1 MLTLYLW
8 EKEKKLYSI
17 GIDVGGTFT
26 DFFCLDHSNQK
37 SYVYKTASTPT
48 DPSKAVCDGLETL
61 LKKYLIKP
69 SEVSTIFHGTT
80 VGTNSILEGKGAKVG
95 LITNSGFRD
104 ILHIGRH
111 QRPQH
116 YSIGQE
122 IPWQDRSLIE
132 RKFRRTVTCRLDSS
146 GNEITPLD
154 ESGILDHIQ
163 FFNEHNVTSVL
174 IAFLFSFRNNA
185 HENRVLELVKHSMP
199 SAFVTTSSSV
209 SPQFREFERFT
220 TGAVAAFIGPK
231 VTHYIDNLS
240 STLSK
245 ICPDAELR
253 IMTSS
258 GGLATPEMIMRHP
271 ELTLLSG
278 LVAGANAGLWLAS
291 QKGMKNLITLD
302 IGGTSADISIIN
314 DGQLNEVSSRNAS
327 IAGYPVQLPMID
339 IHTIGAGGG
348 SIARVDFGGGF
359 KVGPESAGASPGPAC
374 YNLGGS
380 TPTVTDANLVLG
392 RLLGD
397 RILDG
402 RMTLNTK
409 MAEKSLEGVS
419 SILGS
424 TINQTALGTVSVLN
438 NNMASAIRSR
448 TIQKG
453 IDPRDFSLCA
463 FGGGGPLQAVGVA
476 EILGINEVI
485 IPQNPGIMC
494 AFGLLI
500 SRIEYHS
507 VRTLLMTKTK
517 FNLSIL
523 NEMLSEMKRDLI
535 SIFER
540 DKANTKLICFEAF
553 TDLRYVGQV
562 YELKVPLISDVLE
575 PHDLEKVWDAFHKQH
590 KQEYGHNFSSAD
602 IEMVSVK
609 LKAHLKNEDPYKKLN
624 FESSVSKNPSN
635 SDLTKKKVTFSSQ
648 GLPQSFET
656 ELIDRNTLEVG
667 SQKVGPNVVYQEDST
682 TVVPPG
688 WSMSVDDD
696 LTLRL
701 KKLDV
706 NNE

>member
-1 MLTLYLW
+1 M
-8 EKEKKLYSI
+8 YSI

-26 DFFCLDHSNQK
+26 DFFCFNHSNQQTF
-37 SYVYKTASTPT
+37 VYKIASTPE
-48 DPSKAVCDGLETL
+48 DPSEAVCAGLEAL
-61 LKKYLIKP
+61 LTKYSIKP
-69 SEVSTIFHGTT
+69 TEVSTIFHGTT

-122 IPWQDRSLIE
+122 IPWQNRPLIE
-132 RKFRRTVTCRLDSS
+132 RKFRKTIACRFDSS
-146 GNEITPLD
+146 GNEIIPLD
-154 ESGILDHIQ
+154 ETSVLDHVE
-163 FFNEHNVTSVL
+163 FFKNNNVNSIL
-174 IAFLFSFRNNA
+174 IAFLFSYRNNA
-185 HENRVLELVKHSMP
+185 HENHVLKIVKEQMP

-231 VTHYIDNLS
+231 VTNYIYNLS
-240 STLSK
+240 HNLRK
-245 ICPDAELR
+245 ICPDSELR

-258 GGLATPEMIMRHP
+258 GGLATPEMIMQHP

-291 QKGMKNLITLD
+291 KKGMKNLITLD

-314 DGQLNEVSSRNAS
+314 HGKLNEVSSRNAS

-348 SIARVDFGGGF
+348 SIAKVDAGGGF

-374 YNLGGS
+374 YNIGGS
-380 TPTVTDANLVLG
+380 KPTVTDANLVLG

-402 RMTLNTK
+402 RMTLDTH
-409 MAEKSLEGVS
+409 MAEKSLEKVS
-419 SILGS
+419 TTLGS
-424 TINQTALGTVSVLN
+424 TINQTALGTISVLN

-476 EILGINEVI
+476 EILGIKEVI

-507 VRTLLMTKTK
+507 VRTLLMTKTQ
-517 FNLSIL
+517 FNLSFLNETL
-523 NEMLSEMKRDLI
+523 NEMKDELI

-540 DKANTKLICFEAF
+540 DKADTKLISFEAF
-553 TDLRYVGQV
+553 TDLRYVGQG
-562 YELKVPLISDVLE
+562 YELKVSLNSDIIKPEHLE
-575 PHDLEKVWDAFHKQH
+575 QVWNDFHEQH
-590 KQEYGHNFSSAD
+590 KQEYGHSFTSAD

-609 LKAHLKNEDPYKKLN
+609 LKAHIKKEKPYEELS
-624 FESSVSKNPSN
+624 FESSFDETLSRLNLPN
-635 SDLTKKKVTFSSQ
+635 AKVEFNIDGKS
-648 GLPQSFET
+648 QSFET
-656 ELIDRNTLEVG
+656 EIIDRRFLAEGTH
-667 SQKVGPNVVYQEDST
+667 KVGPTIIYQEDST
-682 TVVPPG
+682 TVAPPG
-688 WSMSVDDD
+688 WKMSVDDD

-701 KKLDV
+701 KKLD
-706 NNE
+706 NRNE

>member
-1 MLTLYLW
+1 MVHYTFI
-8 EKEKKLYSI
+8 KRKKKLYSI

-26 DFFCLDHSNQK
+26 DFFCFDHSDQK
-37 SYVYKTASTPT
+37 TFVYKTASTPD
-48 DPSKAVCDGLETL
+48 DPSKAVCAGLEAL
-61 LKKYLIKP
+61 LTKYSIKATD
-69 SEVSTIFHGTT
+69 VSTIFHGTT

-122 IPWQDRSLIE
+122 IPWQNRALIE
-132 RKFRRTVTCRLDSS
+132 RKFRKTVNCRLDSS

-154 ESGILDHIQ
+154 EKSILAHLE
-163 FFNEHNVTSVL
+163 FFEENNVNSVL
-174 IAFLFSFRNNA
+174 IAFLFSYRNNA
-185 HENRVLELVKHSMP
+185 HERRVSELVRDQMP
-199 SAFVTTSSSV
+199 NAFVTTSSSV

-231 VTHYIDNLS
+231 VTGYIDNLS
-240 STLSK
+240 LTLKK
-245 ICPDAELR
+245 ICQNAELR

-291 QKGMKNLITLD
+291 KKKMKNLITLD

-327 IAGYPVQLPMID
+327 ISGYPVQLPMID

-348 SIARVDFGGGF
+348 SIARVDAGGGF

-380 TPTVTDANLVLG
+380 KPTVTDANLVLG

-402 RMTLNTK
+402 RMTLDSK
-409 MAEKSLEGVS
+409 IAETSLKEVS
-419 SILGS
+419 STLGS
-424 TINQTALGTVSVLN
+424 NINQTALGTISVLN

-485 IPQNPGIMC
+485 VPQAPGIMC

-500 SRIEYHS
+500 SRVEYHS
-507 VRTLLMTKTK
+507 VKTLLMTKTQ
-517 FNLSIL
+517 FNLSTL
-523 NEMLSEMKRDLI
+523 NETLSEMKSYLT

-540 DKANTKLICFEAF
+540 DKADTKLICFEAF
-553 TDLRYVGQV
+553 TDLRYVGQG
-562 YELKVPLISDVLE
+562 YELKVPLNSDVLKLE
-575 PHDLEKVWDAFHKQH
+575 DLEQVWDAFHKQH
-590 KQEYGHNFSSAD
+590 KQEYGHNFLSAD

-609 LKAHLKNEDPYKKLN
+609 LKAQIKKENSSDEFSFENSIDETVSRLN
-624 FESSVSKNPSN
+624 LPN
-635 SDLTKKKVTFSSQ
+635 TKVEFSID
-648 GLPQSFET
+648 GKPQSFET
-656 ELIDRNTLEVG
+656 EIIDRKTLTG
-667 SQKVGPNVVYQEDST
+667 GTQKAGPNVIYQEDST

-688 WSMSVDDD
+688 WTMSVDDD

-701 KKLDV
+701 RKLDN

>member
-1 MLTLYLW
+1 M
-8 EKEKKLYSI
+8 YSI

-26 DFFCLDHSNQK
+26 DFFCFNHSNQQTF
-37 SYVYKTASTPT
+37 VYKIASTPE
-48 DPSKAVCDGLETL
+48 DPSEAVCAGLEAL
-61 LKKYLIKP
+61 LTKYSIKP
-69 SEVSTIFHGTT
+69 TEVSTIFHGTT

-95 LITNSGFRD
+95 LITNFGFRD

-122 IPWQDRSLIE
+122 IPWQNRPLIE
-132 RKFRRTVTCRLDSS
+132 RKFRKTIACRFDSS
-146 GNEITPLD
+146 GNEIIPLD
-154 ESGILDHIQ
+154 ETSVLDHVE
-163 FFNEHNVTSVL
+163 FFKNNNVNSIL
-174 IAFLFSFRNNA
+174 IAFLFSYRNNA
-185 HENRVLELVKHSMP
+185 HENHVLKIVKEQMP

-231 VTHYIDNLS
+231 VTNYIYNLS
-240 STLSK
+240 HNLRK
-245 ICPDAELR
+245 ICPDSELR

-258 GGLATPEMIMRHP
+258 GGLATPEMIMQHP

-291 QKGMKNLITLD
+291 KKGMKNLITLD

-314 DGQLNEVSSRNAS
+314 HGKLNEVSSRNAS

-348 SIARVDFGGGF
+348 SIAKVDAGGGF

-374 YNLGGS
+374 YNIGGS
-380 TPTVTDANLVLG
+380 KPTVTDANLVLG

-402 RMTLNTK
+402 RMTLDTH
-409 MAEKSLEGVS
+409 MAEKSLEKVS
-419 SILGS
+419 TTLGS
-424 TINQTALGTVSVLN
+424 TINQTALGTISVLN

-476 EILGINEVI
+476 EILGIKEVI

-507 VRTLLMTKTK
+507 VRTLLMTKTQ
-517 FNLSIL
+517 FNLSFLNETL
-523 NEMLSEMKRDLI
+523 NEMKDELI

-540 DKANTKLICFEAF
+540 DKADTKLISFEAF
-553 TDLRYVGQV
+553 TDLRYVGQG
-562 YELKVPLISDVLE
+562 YELKVSLNSDIIKPEHLE
-575 PHDLEKVWDAFHKQH
+575 QVWNDFHEQH
-590 KQEYGHNFSSAD
+590 KQEYGHSFTSAD

-609 LKAHLKNEDPYKKLN
+609 LKAHIKKEKPYEELS
-624 FESSVSKNPSN
+624 FESSFDETVSRLNLPN
-635 SDLTKKKVTFSSQ
+635 AKVEFNIDGKS
-648 GLPQSFET
+648 QSFEA
-656 ELIDRNTLEVG
+656 EIIDRRFLAEGTH
-667 SQKVGPNVVYQEDST
+667 KVGPTIIYQEDST
-682 TVVPPG
+682 TVAPPG
-688 WSMSVDDD
+688 WKMSVDDD

-701 KKLDV
+701 KKLD
-706 NNE
+706 NRNE

>member
-1 MLTLYLW
+1 
-8 EKEKKLYSI
+8 LYSI

-26 DFFCLDHSNQK
+26 DFFCFNHSNQQTF
-37 SYVYKTASTPT
+37 VYKIASTPE
-48 DPSKAVCDGLETL
+48 DPSEAVCAGLEAL
-61 LKKYLIKP
+61 LTKYSIKP
-69 SEVSTIFHGTT
+69 TEVSTIFHGTT

-122 IPWQDRSLIE
+122 IPWQNRPLIE
-132 RKFRRTVTCRLDSS
+132 RKFRKTIACRFDSS
-146 GNEITPLD
+146 GNEIIPLD
-154 ESGILDHIQ
+154 ETSVLDHVE
-163 FFNEHNVTSVL
+163 FFKNNNVNSIL
-174 IAFLFSFRNNA
+174 IAFLFSYRNNA
-185 HENRVLELVKHSMP
+185 HENHVLKIVKEQMP

-231 VTHYIDNLS
+231 VTNYIYNLS
-240 STLSK
+240 HNLRK
-245 ICPDAELR
+245 ICPDSELR

-258 GGLATPEMIMRHP
+258 GGLATPEMIMQHP

-291 QKGMKNLITLD
+291 KKGMKNLITLD

-314 DGQLNEVSSRNAS
+314 HGKLNEVSSRNAS

-348 SIARVDFGGGF
+348 SIAKVDAGGGF

-374 YNLGGS
+374 YNIGGS
-380 TPTVTDANLVLG
+380 KPTVTDANLVLG

-402 RMTLNTK
+402 RMTLDTQ
-409 MAEKSLEGVS
+409 MAEKSLEKVS
-419 SILGS
+419 TTLGS
-424 TINQTALGTVSVLN
+424 TINQTALGTISVLN

-476 EILGINEVI
+476 EILGIKEVI

-507 VRTLLMTKTK
+507 VRTLLMTKTQ
-517 FNLSIL
+517 FNLSFLNETL
-523 NEMLSEMKRDLI
+523 NEMKDELI

-540 DKANTKLICFEAF
+540 DKADTKLISFEAF
-553 TDLRYVGQV
+553 TDLRYVGQG
-562 YELKVPLISDVLE
+562 YELKVPLNSDIIKPEHLE
-575 PHDLEKVWDAFHKQH
+575 QVWNDFHEQH
-590 KQEYGHNFSSAD
+590 KQEYGHSFTSAD

-609 LKAHLKNEDPYKKLN
+609 LKAHIKKEKPYEELS
-624 FESSVSKNPSN
+624 FESSFDETVSRLNLPN
-635 SDLTKKKVTFSSQ
+635 AKVEFNIDGKS
-648 GLPQSFET
+648 QSFEA
-656 ELIDRNTLEVG
+656 EIIDRRFLAEGTH
-667 SQKVGPNVVYQEDST
+667 KVGPTIIYQEDST
-682 TVVPPG
+682 TVAPPG
-688 WSMSVDDD
+688 WKMSVDDD

-701 KKLDV
+701 KKLD
-706 NNE
+706 NRNE

>member
-1 MLTLYLW
+1 M
-8 EKEKKLYSI
+8 YSI

-26 DFFCLDHSNQK
+26 DFFCFDHSNQQTF
-37 SYVYKTASTPT
+37 VYKIASTPD
-48 DPSKAVCDGLETL
+48 DPSQAVCTGLEAL
-61 LKKYLIKP
+61 LTKYSIKP
-69 SEVSTIFHGTT
+69 TEVSTIFHGTT

-122 IPWQDRSLIE
+122 IPWQNRALIE
-132 RKFRRTVTCRLDSS
+132 RKFRKTIACRLDSS
-146 GNEITPLD
+146 GNEIIPLD
-154 ESGILDHIQ
+154 ETSILDHLE
-163 FFNEHNVTSVL
+163 FFKNNNVNSIL
-174 IAFLFSFRNNA
+174 IAFLFSFRNNT
-185 HENRVLELVKHSMP
+185 HENHVLKIVKEQMP

-231 VTHYIDNLS
+231 VTNYIDNLS
-240 STLSK
+240 HNLRK
-245 ICPDAELR
+245 ICPDSELR

-258 GGLATPEMIMRHP
+258 GGLATPEMIMEHP

-291 QKGMKNLITLD
+291 KKGMKNLITLD

-314 DGQLNEVSSRNAS
+314 NGQLNEVSSRNAS

-348 SIARVDFGGGF
+348 SIAKVDAGGGF

-380 TPTVTDANLVLG
+380 KPTVTDANLVLG

-402 RMTLNTK
+402 RMTLDTQ
-409 MAEKSLEGVS
+409 MAEKSLEKVS
-419 SILGS
+419 STLGS
-424 TINQTALGTVSVLN
+424 TINQTALGTISVLN

-476 EILGINEVI
+476 EILGIKEVI

-507 VRTLLMTKTK
+507 VRTLLMTKTQ
-517 FNLSIL
+517 FNLSFL
-523 NEMLSEMKRDLI
+523 NETLTEMKDDLI

-540 DKANTKLICFEAF
+540 DKADTKLISFEAF
-553 TDLRYVGQV
+553 TDLRYVGQG
-562 YELKVPLISDVLE
+562 YELKVPLNSDMLKPEHLE
-575 PHDLEKVWDAFHKQH
+575 EVWDAFHKQH
-590 KQEYGHNFSSAD
+590 KQEYGHNFTSAD

-609 LKAHLKNEDPYKKLN
+609 LKAHIKKENPYEELS
-624 FESSVSKNPSN
+624 FEGSFDEYSGR
-635 SDLTKKKVTFSSQ
+635 SDLTMKEVEFSVE
-648 GLPQSFET
+648 GKPQRFDT
-656 ELIDRNTLEVG
+656 EIIRRNNLAG
-667 SQKVGPNVVYQEDST
+667 GIQKMGPNVVYQQDST

-688 WSMSVDDD
+688 WTMSVDDD
-696 LTLRL
+696 LSLRL
-701 KKLDV
+701 RKLDN

>member
-1 MLTLYLW
+1 M
-8 EKEKKLYSI
+8 YSI

-26 DFFCLDHSNQK
+26 DFFCFDQSNQK
-37 SYVYKTASTPT
+37 TFVYKTPSTSD
-48 DPSKAVCDGLETL
+48 DPSKAVCAGLEAL
-61 LKKYLIKP
+61 LTKYTIKATD
-69 SEVSTIFHGTT
+69 VSTIFHGTT

-122 IPWQDRSLIE
+122 IPWQNRALIE
-132 RKFRRTVTCRLDSS
+132 RKFRKTVNCRLDSS
-146 GNEITPLD
+146 GNEIAPLD
-154 ESGILDHIQ
+154 EKSILAHIE
-163 FFNEHNVTSVL
+163 FFKENSVNSVL
-174 IAFLFSFRNNA
+174 IAFLFSYRNNA
-185 HENRVLELVKHSMP
+185 HEGRVLELVRDQMP

-231 VTHYIDNLS
+231 VTHYIDNL
-240 STLSK
+240 TLNLKK
-245 ICPDAELR
+245 ICQNAELR

-291 QKGMKNLITLD
+291 KKKMKNLITLD

-327 IAGYPVQLPMID
+327 ISGYPVQLPMID

-348 SIARVDFGGGF
+348 SVARVDAGGGF
-359 KVGPESAGASPGPAC
+359 KVGPESAGAYPGPAC

-380 TPTVTDANLVLG
+380 KPTVTDANLVLG

-402 RMTLNTK
+402 RMTLDSQ
-409 MAEKSLEGVS
+409 MAETSLKEVS
-419 SILGS
+419 STLGS
-424 TINQTALGTVSVLN
+424 TINQTALGTISVLN

-500 SRIEYHS
+500 SRVEYHS
-507 VRTLLMTKTK
+507 VKTLLMTKTQ
-517 FNLSIL
+517 FNLSTL
-523 NEMLSEMKRDLI
+523 NETLSEMKSDLTL
-535 SIFER
+535 IFER
-540 DKANTKLICFEAF
+540 DKAETKLIRFEAF
-553 TDLRYVGQV
+553 TDLRYVGQG
-562 YELKVPLISDVLE
+562 YELKVPLNSNTLGPEHLE
-575 PHDLEKVWDAFHKQH
+575 QVWDAFHRQH
-590 KQEYGHNFSSAD
+590 KQEYGHNFLSAD

-609 LKAHLKNEDPYKKLN
+609 LKAHIISENSSGALSFENSTDETVSRLN
-624 FESSVSKNPSN
+624 LPNTNVE
-635 SDLTKKKVTFSSQ
+635 FSID
-648 GLPQSFET
+648 GKPQSFET
-656 ELIDRNTLEVG
+656 EIIDRKTLAG
-667 SQKVGPNVVYQEDST
+667 GAQKAGPNVIYQEDST
-682 TVVPPG
+682 IVVPPG
-688 WSMSVDDD
+688 WTMSVDDD

-701 KKLDV
+701 KKLDN

>member
-1 MLTLYLW
+1 
-8 EKEKKLYSI
+8 
-17 GIDVGGTFT
+17 
-26 DFFCLDHSNQK
+26 
-37 SYVYKTASTPT
+37 
-48 DPSKAVCDGLETL
+48 
-61 LKKYLIKP
+61 
-69 SEVSTIFHGTT
+69 VSTIFHGTT

-95 LITNSGFRD
+95 LITNFGFRD

-122 IPWQDRSLIE
+122 IPWQNRALIE
-132 RKFRRTVTCRLDSS
+132 RKFRKTIACRLDSS
-146 GNEITPLD
+146 GNEIIPLD
-154 ESGILDHIQ
+154 ETSILDHLE
-163 FFNEHNVTSVL
+163 FFKNNNVNSIL
-174 IAFLFSFRNNA
+174 IAFLFSFRNNT
-185 HENRVLELVKHSMP
+185 HENHVLKIVKEQMP

-231 VTHYIDNLS
+231 VTNYIDNLS
-240 STLSK
+240 FNLRK
-245 ICPDAELR
+245 ICPDSELR

-258 GGLATPEMIMRHP
+258 GGLATPEMIMEHP

-291 QKGMKNLITLD
+291 KKGMKNLITLD

-314 DGQLNEVSSRNAS
+314 NGQLNEVSSRNAS

-348 SIARVDFGGGF
+348 SIAKVDAGGGF

-380 TPTVTDANLVLG
+380 KPTVTDANLVLG

-402 RMTLNTK
+402 RMTLDTQ
-409 MAEKSLEGVS
+409 MAEKSLEKVS
-419 SILGS
+419 STLGS
-424 TINQTALGTVSVLN
+424 TINQTALGTISVLN

-463 FGGGGPLQAVGVA
+463 FGGGGPLQAVEVA
-476 EILGINEVI
+476 EILGIKEVI

-507 VRTLLMTKTK
+507 VRTLLMTKTQ
-517 FNLSIL
+517 FNLSFL
-523 NEMLSEMKRDLI
+523 NETLTEMKDDLI

-540 DKANTKLICFEAF
+540 DKADTKLISFEAF
-553 TDLRYVGQV
+553 TDLRYVGQG
-562 YELKVPLISDVLE
+562 YELKVPLNSDMLKPEHLE
-575 PHDLEKVWDAFHKQH
+575 EVWDAFHKQH
-590 KQEYGHNFSSAD
+590 KQEYGHNFTSAN

-609 LKAHLKNEDPYKKLN
+609 LKAHIKKENPYEELS
-624 FESSVSKNPSN
+624 FESSFDEYSGR
-635 SDLTKKKVTFSSQ
+635 SDLTMK
-648 GLPQSFET
+648 
-656 ELIDRNTLEVG
+656 EVG
-667 SQKVGPNVVYQEDST
+667 FSVEGKPQRFDTEIIRRNNLAGGIQKMGPNVVYQQDST

-688 WSMSVDDD
+688 WRMSVDDD
-696 LTLRL
+696 LSLRL
-701 KKLDV
+701 RKLDN

>member
-1 MLTLYLW
+1 MVHYTFI
-8 EKEKKLYSI
+8 KRKKKLYSI

-26 DFFCLDHSNQK
+26 DFFCFDHSDQK
-37 SYVYKTASTPT
+37 TFVYKTASTPD
-48 DPSKAVCDGLETL
+48 DPSKAVCAGLEAL
-61 LKKYLIKP
+61 LTKYSIKATD
-69 SEVSTIFHGTT
+69 VSTIFHGTT

-122 IPWQDRSLIE
+122 IPWQNRALIE
-132 RKFRRTVTCRLDSS
+132 RKFRKTVNCRLDSS

-154 ESGILDHIQ
+154 EKSILAHLE
-163 FFNEHNVTSVL
+163 FFEENNVNSVL
-174 IAFLFSFRNNA
+174 IAFLFSYRNNA
-185 HENRVLELVKHSMP
+185 HERRVSELVRDQMP
-199 SAFVTTSSSV
+199 NAFVTTSSSV

-231 VTHYIDNLS
+231 VTGYIDNLS
-240 STLSK
+240 LTLKK
-245 ICPDAELR
+245 ICQNAELR

-291 QKGMKNLITLD
+291 KKKMKNLITLD

-314 DGQLNEVSSRNAS
+314 NGQLNEVSSRNAS
-327 IAGYPVQLPMID
+327 ISGYPVQLPMID

-348 SIARVDFGGGF
+348 SIARVDAGGGF

-380 TPTVTDANLVLG
+380 KPTVTDANLVLG

-402 RMTLNTK
+402 RMTLDSQI
-409 MAEKSLEGVS
+409 AETSLKEVS
-419 SILGS
+419 STLGS
-424 TINQTALGTVSVLN
+424 NINQTALGTISVLN

-485 IPQNPGIMC
+485 VPQAPGIMC

-500 SRIEYHS
+500 SRVEYHS
-507 VRTLLMTKTK
+507 VKTLLMTKTQ
-517 FNLSIL
+517 FNLSTL
-523 NEMLSEMKRDLI
+523 NETLSEMKSYLT

-540 DKANTKLICFEAF
+540 DKADTKLICFEAF
-553 TDLRYVGQV
+553 TDLRYVGQG
-562 YELKVPLISDVLE
+562 YELKVPLNSDVLKLE
-575 PHDLEKVWDAFHKQH
+575 DLEQVWDAFHKQH
-590 KQEYGHNFSSAD
+590 KQEYGHNFLSAD

-609 LKAHLKNEDPYKKLN
+609 LKAQIKKENSSDEFSFENSIDETVSRLN
-624 FESSVSKNPSN
+624 LPN
-635 SDLTKKKVTFSSQ
+635 TKVEFSID
-648 GLPQSFET
+648 GKPQSFET
-656 ELIDRNTLEVG
+656 EIIDRKTLTG
-667 SQKVGPNVVYQEDST
+667 GTQKAGPNVIYQEDST

-688 WSMSVDDD
+688 WTMSVDDD

-701 KKLDV
+701 RKLDN

>member
-1 MLTLYLW
+1 MVHYTFI
-8 EKEKKLYSI
+8 KRKKKLYSI

-26 DFFCLDHSNQK
+26 DFFCFDHSDQK
-37 SYVYKTASTPT
+37 TFVYKTASTPD
-48 DPSKAVCDGLETL
+48 DPSKAVCAGLEAL
-61 LKKYLIKP
+61 LTKYSIKATD
-69 SEVSTIFHGTT
+69 VSTIFHGTT

-122 IPWQDRSLIE
+122 IPWQNRALIE
-132 RKFRRTVTCRLDSS
+132 RKFRKTVNCRLDSS

-154 ESGILDHIQ
+154 EKSILAHLE
-163 FFNEHNVTSVL
+163 FFEENNVNSVL
-174 IAFLFSFRNNA
+174 IAFLFSYRNNA
-185 HENRVLELVKHSMP
+185 HERRVSELVRDQMP
-199 SAFVTTSSSV
+199 NAFVTTSSSV

-231 VTHYIDNLS
+231 VTGYIDNLS
-240 STLSK
+240 LTLKK
-245 ICPDAELR
+245 ICQNAELR

-291 QKGMKNLITLD
+291 KKKMKNLITLD

-327 IAGYPVQLPMID
+327 ISGYPVQLPMID

-348 SIARVDFGGGF
+348 SIARVDAGGGF

-380 TPTVTDANLVLG
+380 KPTVTDANLVLG

-402 RMTLNTK
+402 RMTLDSQI
-409 MAEKSLEGVS
+409 AETSLKEVS
-419 SILGS
+419 STLGS
-424 TINQTALGTVSVLN
+424 NINQTALGTISVLN

-485 IPQNPGIMC
+485 VPQTPGIMC

-500 SRIEYHS
+500 SRVEYHS
-507 VRTLLMTKTK
+507 VKTLLMTKTQ
-517 FNLSIL
+517 FNLSTL
-523 NEMLSEMKRDLI
+523 NETLSEMKSYLT

-540 DKANTKLICFEAF
+540 DKADTKLICFEAF
-553 TDLRYVGQV
+553 TDLRYVGQG
-562 YELKVPLISDVLE
+562 YELKVPLNSDVLKLE
-575 PHDLEKVWDAFHKQH
+575 DLEQVWDAFHKQH
-590 KQEYGHNFSSAD
+590 KQEYGHNFLSAD

-609 LKAHLKNEDPYKKLN
+609 LKAQIKKENSSDEFSFENSIDETVSRLN
-624 FESSVSKNPSN
+624 LPN
-635 SDLTKKKVTFSSQ
+635 TKVEFSID
-648 GLPQSFET
+648 GKPQSFET
-656 ELIDRNTLEVG
+656 EIIDRKTLTG
-667 SQKVGPNVVYQEDST
+667 GTQKAGPNVIYQEDST

-688 WSMSVDDD
+688 WTMSVDDD

-701 KKLDV
+701 RKLDN

>member
-1 MLTLYLW
+1 M
-8 EKEKKLYSI
+8 YSI

-26 DFFCLDHSNQK
+26 DFFCFDQSNQK
-37 SYVYKTASTPT
+37 TFVYKTPSTSD
-48 DPSKAVCDGLETL
+48 DPSIAVCAGLEAL
-61 LKKYLIKP
+61 LTKYTIKATD
-69 SEVSTIFHGTT
+69 VSTIFHGTT

-122 IPWQDRSLIE
+122 IPWQNRALIE
-132 RKFRRTVTCRLDSS
+132 RKFRKTVNCRLDSS
-146 GNEITPLD
+146 GNEIAPLD
-154 ESGILDHIQ
+154 EKSILAHIE
-163 FFNEHNVTSVL
+163 FFKENSVNSVL
-174 IAFLFSFRNNA
+174 IAFLFSYRNNA
-185 HENRVLELVKHSMP
+185 HEGRVLELVRDQMP

-231 VTHYIDNLS
+231 VTHYIDNL
-240 STLSK
+240 TLNLKK
-245 ICPDAELR
+245 ICQNAELR

-291 QKGMKNLITLD
+291 KKKMKNLITLD

-327 IAGYPVQLPMID
+327 ISGYPVQLPMID

-348 SIARVDFGGGF
+348 SVARVDAGGGF
-359 KVGPESAGASPGPAC
+359 KVGPESAGAYPGPAC

-380 TPTVTDANLVLG
+380 KPTVTDANLVLG

-402 RMTLNTK
+402 RMTLDSQ
-409 MAEKSLEGVS
+409 MAETSLKEVS
-419 SILGS
+419 LTLGS
-424 TINQTALGTVSVLN
+424 TINQTALGTISVLN

-500 SRIEYHS
+500 SRVEYHS
-507 VRTLLMTKTK
+507 VKTLLMTKTQ
-517 FNLSIL
+517 FNLSTL
-523 NEMLSEMKRDLI
+523 NETLSEMKSDLTL
-535 SIFER
+535 IFEQ
-540 DKANTKLICFEAF
+540 DKAETKLIRFEAF
-553 TDLRYVGQV
+553 TDLRYVGQG
-562 YELKVPLISDVLE
+562 YELKVPLNSNTLGPEHLE
-575 PHDLEKVWDAFHKQH
+575 QVWDAFHRQH
-590 KQEYGHNFSSAD
+590 KQEYGHNFLSAD

-609 LKAHLKNEDPYKKLN
+609 LKAHIISENSSGALSFENSTDETVSRLN
-624 FESSVSKNPSN
+624 LPNTNVE
-635 SDLTKKKVTFSSQ
+635 FSID
-648 GLPQSFET
+648 GKPQSFET
-656 ELIDRNTLEVG
+656 EIIDRKTLAG
-667 SQKVGPNVVYQEDST
+667 GAQKAGPNVIYQEDST
-682 TVVPPG
+682 IVVPPG
-688 WSMSVDDD
+688 WTMSVDDD

-701 KKLDV
+701 KKLDN

>member
-1 MLTLYLW
+1 M
-8 EKEKKLYSI
+8 YSI

-26 DFFCLDHSNQK
+26 DFFCFDHSNQK
-37 SYVYKTASTPT
+37 TFVYKTASTPD
-48 DPSKAVCDGLETL
+48 DPSKAVCAGLEAL
-61 LKKYLIKP
+61 LTKYSIKATD
-69 SEVSTIFHGTT
+69 VSTIFHGTT

-122 IPWQDRSLIE
+122 IPWQDRALIE
-132 RKFRRTVTCRLDSS
+132 RKFRKTVDCRLDSS

-154 ESGILDHIQ
+154 EKSILAHLE
-163 FFNEHNVTSVL
+163 FFKENNVNSIL
-174 IAFLFSFRNNA
+174 IAFLFSYRNNA
-185 HENRVLELVKHSMP
+185 HENRVLEIVRAQMP

-240 STLSK
+240 LNLKK
-245 ICPDAELR
+245 ICQNAELR

-291 QKGMKNLITLD
+291 KKKMKNLITLD

-327 IAGYPVQLPMID
+327 ISGYPVQLPMID

-348 SIARVDFGGGF
+348 SIARVDAGGGF

-380 TPTVTDANLVLG
+380 KPTVTDANLVLG

-402 RMTLNTK
+402 RMTLDSQI
-409 MAEKSLEGVS
+409 AETSLKEVS
-419 SILGS
+419 STLGS
-424 TINQTALGTVSVLN
+424 TINQTALGTISVLN

-507 VRTLLMTKTK
+507 VKTLLMTKTQ
-517 FNLSIL
+517 FNLATL
-523 NEMLSEMKRDLI
+523 NETLSEMKSDLT

-540 DKANTKLICFEAF
+540 DKADTKLIRFEAF
-553 TDLRYVGQV
+553 TDLRYVGQG
-562 YELKVPLISDVLE
+562 YELKVPLNSDVLKPE
-575 PHDLEKVWDAFHKQH
+575 NLEQVWDAFHKQH
-590 KQEYGHNFSSAD
+590 KQEYGHNFLSAD

-609 LKAHLKNEDPYKKLN
+609 LKAQIKKENSSDEFSFENSIDETVSHLNLPN
-624 FESSVSKNPSN
+624 
-635 SDLTKKKVTFSSQ
+635 TKVEFSI
-648 GLPQSFET
+648 GGKPQSFET
-656 ELIDRNTLEVG
+656 EIIDRKTLKG
-667 SQKVGPNVVYQEDST
+667 GAQKAGPNVIYQEDST

-688 WSMSVDDD
+688 WTMSVDDD
-696 LTLRL
+696 LILRL
-701 KKLDV
+701 RKLD
-706 NNE
+706 NNND

>member
-146 GNEITPLD
+146 GEEITPLD
-154 ESGILDHIQ
+154 ESSILDHIQ

-199 SAFVTTSSSV
+199 GAFVTTSSSV

-220 TGAVAAFIGPK
+220 TGAVAAYIGPK

-314 DGQLNEVSSRNAS
+314 DGQ
-327 IAGYPVQLPMID
+327 
-339 IHTIGAGGG
+339 
-348 SIARVDFGGGF
+348 
-359 KVGPESAGASPGPAC
+359 
-374 YNLGGS
+374 
-380 TPTVTDANLVLG
+380 
-392 RLLGD
+392 
-397 RILDG
+397 
-402 RMTLNTK
+402 
-409 MAEKSLEGVS
+409 
-419 SILGS
+419 
-424 TINQTALGTVSVLN
+424 
-438 NNMASAIRSR
+438 
-448 TIQKG
+448 
-453 IDPRDFSLCA
+453 
-463 FGGGGPLQAVGVA
+463 
-476 EILGINEVI
+476 
-485 IPQNPGIMC
+485 
-494 AFGLLI
+494 
-500 SRIEYHS
+500 
-507 VRTLLMTKTK
+507 
-517 FNLSIL
+517 
-523 NEMLSEMKRDLI
+523 
-535 SIFER
+535 
-540 DKANTKLICFEAF
+540 
-553 TDLRYVGQV
+553 
-562 YELKVPLISDVLE
+562 
-575 PHDLEKVWDAFHKQH
+575 
-590 KQEYGHNFSSAD
+590 
-602 IEMVSVK
+602 
-609 LKAHLKNEDPYKKLN
+609 
-624 FESSVSKNPSN
+624 
-635 SDLTKKKVTFSSQ
+635 
-648 GLPQSFET
+648 
-656 ELIDRNTLEVG
+656 
-667 SQKVGPNVVYQEDST
+667 
-682 TVVPPG
+682 
-688 WSMSVDDD
+688 
-696 LTLRL
+696 
-701 KKLDV
+701 
-706 NNE
+706 

>member
-1 MLTLYLW
+1 M
-8 EKEKKLYSI
+8 YSI

-26 DFFCLDHSNQK
+26 DFFCFDHSNQQTF
-37 SYVYKTASTPT
+37 VYKIASTPD
-48 DPSKAVCDGLETL
+48 DPSQAVCTGLEAL
-61 LKKYLIKP
+61 LTKYSIKP
-69 SEVSTIFHGTT
+69 TEVSTIFHGTT

-122 IPWQDRSLIE
+122 IPWQNRALIE
-132 RKFRRTVTCRLDSS
+132 RKFRKTIDCRLDSS
-146 GNEITPLD
+146 GNEIIPLN
-154 ESGILDHIQ
+154 ETSILDHLE
-163 FFNEHNVTSVL
+163 FFKNNNVNSIL
-174 IAFLFSFRNNA
+174 IAFLFSFRNNT
-185 HENRVLELVKHSMP
+185 HENHVLKIVKEQMP

-231 VTHYIDNLS
+231 VTNYIDNLS
-240 STLSK
+240 YNLRK
-245 ICPDAELR
+245 ICPESELR

-258 GGLATPEMIMRHP
+258 GGLATPEMIMEHP

-291 QKGMKNLITLD
+291 KKGMKNLITLD

-314 DGQLNEVSSRNAS
+314 NGQLNEVSSRNAS

-348 SIARVDFGGGF
+348 SIAKVDAGGGF

-380 TPTVTDANLVLG
+380 KPTVTDANLVLG

-402 RMTLNTK
+402 RMTLDTQ
-409 MAEKSLEGVS
+409 MAEKSLEKVS
-419 SILGS
+419 STLGS
-424 TINQTALGTVSVLN
+424 TINQTALGTISVLN

-476 EILGINEVI
+476 EILGIKEVI

-507 VRTLLMTKTK
+507 VRTLLMKKTQ
-517 FNLSIL
+517 FNLSFL
-523 NEMLSEMKRDLI
+523 NETLTEMKDDLI

-540 DKANTKLICFEAF
+540 DKADTKLISFEAF
-553 TDLRYVGQV
+553 TDLRYVGQG
-562 YELKVPLISDVLE
+562 YELKVPLNSDMLKPEHLE
-575 PHDLEKVWDAFHKQH
+575 EVWDAFHKQH
-590 KQEYGHNFSSAD
+590 KQEYGHNFTSAD

-609 LKAHLKNEDPYKKLN
+609 LKAHIKKENPYEELS
-624 FESSVSKNPSN
+624 FESSFDEYSGR
-635 SDLTKKKVTFSSQ
+635 SDLTMKEVEFSVE
-648 GLPQSFET
+648 GKPQRFDT
-656 ELIDRNTLEVG
+656 EIIRRNNLAG
-667 SQKVGPNVVYQEDST
+667 GIQKMGPNVVYQQDST

-688 WSMSVDDD
+688 WTMSVDDD
-696 LTLRL
+696 LSLRL
-701 KKLDV
+701 RKLDN

>member
-1 MLTLYLW
+1 M
-8 EKEKKLYSI
+8 YSI

-26 DFFCLDHSNQK
+26 DFFCFDHSNQQTF
-37 SYVYKTASTPT
+37 VYKIASTPD
-48 DPSKAVCDGLETL
+48 DPSQAVCTGLEAL
-61 LKKYLIKP
+61 LTKYSIKP
-69 SEVSTIFHGTT
+69 TEVSTIFHGTT

-122 IPWQDRSLIE
+122 IPWQNRALIE
-132 RKFRRTVTCRLDSS
+132 RKFRKTIACRLDSS
-146 GNEITPLD
+146 GNEIIPLD
-154 ESGILDHIQ
+154 ETSILDHLE
-163 FFNEHNVTSVL
+163 FFKNNNVNSIL
-174 IAFLFSFRNNA
+174 IAFLFSFRNNT
-185 HENRVLELVKHSMP
+185 HENHVLKIVKEQMP

-231 VTHYIDNLS
+231 VTNYIDNLS
-240 STLSK
+240 YNLRK
-245 ICPDAELR
+245 ICPESELR

-258 GGLATPEMIMRHP
+258 GGLATPEMIMEHP

-291 QKGMKNLITLD
+291 KKGMKNLITLD

-314 DGQLNEVSSRNAS
+314 NGQLNEVSSRNAS

-348 SIARVDFGGGF
+348 SIAKVDAGGGF

-380 TPTVTDANLVLG
+380 KPTVTDANLVLG

-402 RMTLNTK
+402 RMTLDTQ
-409 MAEKSLEGVS
+409 MAEKSLEKVS
-419 SILGS
+419 STLGS
-424 TINQTALGTVSVLN
+424 TINQTALGTISVLN

-463 FGGGGPLQAVGVA
+463 FGGGGPLQAVEVA
-476 EILGINEVI
+476 EILGIKEVI

-507 VRTLLMTKTK
+507 VRTLLMTKTQ
-517 FNLSIL
+517 FNLSFL
-523 NEMLSEMKRDLI
+523 NETLTEMKDDLI

-540 DKANTKLICFEAF
+540 DKADTKLISFEAF
-553 TDLRYVGQV
+553 TDLRYVGQG
-562 YELKVPLISDVLE
+562 YELKVPLNSDMLKPEHLE
-575 PHDLEKVWDAFHKQH
+575 EVWDAFHKQH
-590 KQEYGHNFSSAD
+590 KQEYGHNFTSAD

-609 LKAHLKNEDPYKKLN
+609 LKAHIKKENPYEELS
-624 FESSVSKNPSN
+624 FESSFDEYSGR
-635 SDLTKKKVTFSSQ
+635 SDLTMKEVEFSVE
-648 GLPQSFET
+648 GKPQRFDT
-656 ELIDRNTLEVG
+656 EIIRRNNLAG
-667 SQKVGPNVVYQEDST
+667 GIQKMGPNVVYQQDST

-688 WSMSVDDD
+688 WTMSVDDD
-696 LTLRL
+696 LSLRL
-701 KKLDV
+701 RKLDN

>member
-1 MLTLYLW
+1 M
-8 EKEKKLYSI
+8 YSI

-26 DFFCLDHSNQK
+26 DFFCFDHSNQK
-37 SYVYKTASTPT
+37 TFVYKTASTPD
-48 DPSKAVCDGLETL
+48 DPSKAVCAGLEAL
-61 LKKYLIKP
+61 LTKYSIKATD
-69 SEVSTIFHGTT
+69 VSTIFHGTT

-122 IPWQDRSLIE
+122 IPWQNRALIE
-132 RKFRRTVTCRLDSS
+132 RKFRKTVNCRLDSS

-154 ESGILDHIQ
+154 EKSVLAHLE
-163 FFNEHNVTSVL
+163 FFEENNVNSVL
-174 IAFLFSFRNNA
+174 IAFLFSYRNNA
-185 HENRVLELVKHSMP
+185 HERRVSEIVRDQMP
-199 SAFVTTSSSV
+199 NAFVTTSSSV

-231 VTHYIDNLS
+231 VTGYIDNLS
-240 STLSK
+240 LTLKK
-245 ICPDAELR
+245 ICQNAELR

-291 QKGMKNLITLD
+291 KKKMKNLITLD

-314 DGQLNEVSSRNAS
+314 NGQLNEVSSRNAS
-327 IAGYPVQLPMID
+327 ISGYPVQLPMID

-348 SIARVDFGGGF
+348 SIARVDAGGGF

-380 TPTVTDANLVLG
+380 KPTVTDANLVLG

-402 RMTLNTK
+402 RMTLDSRI
-409 MAEKSLEGVS
+409 AETSLKEVS
-419 SILGS
+419 STLGS
-424 TINQTALGTVSVLN
+424 TINQTALGTISVLN

-485 IPQNPGIMC
+485 VPQSPGIMC

-500 SRIEYHS
+500 SRVEYHS
-507 VRTLLMTKTK
+507 VKTLLMTKTQ
-517 FNLSIL
+517 FNLSTL
-523 NEMLSEMKRDLI
+523 NETLSEMKSYLT

-540 DKANTKLICFEAF
+540 DKADTKLICFEAF
-553 TDLRYVGQV
+553 TDLRYVGQG
-562 YELKVPLISDVLE
+562 YELKVPLNSDVLKLE
-575 PHDLEKVWDAFHKQH
+575 DLEQVWDAFHKQH
-590 KQEYGHNFSSAD
+590 KQEYGHNFLSAD

-609 LKAHLKNEDPYKKLN
+609 LKAQIKKENSRDEFSFENSIDEPVSLLN
-624 FESSVSKNPSN
+624 LPNTIVEFTINGK
-635 SDLTKKKVTFSSQ
+635 
-648 GLPQSFET
+648 PQSFET
-656 ELIDRNTLEVG
+656 EIIDRKTLTG
-667 SQKVGPNVVYQEDST
+667 GAQKAGPNVIYQEDST

-688 WSMSVDDD
+688 WTMSVDDD

-701 KKLDV
+701 RKLD
-706 NNE
+706 NNND

>member
-1 MLTLYLW
+1 M
-8 EKEKKLYSI
+8 YSI

-26 DFFCLDHSNQK
+26 DFFCFDHSNQQTF
-37 SYVYKTASTPT
+37 VYKIASTPD
-48 DPSKAVCDGLETL
+48 DPSQAVCTGLEAL
-61 LKKYLIKP
+61 LTKYSIKP
-69 SEVSTIFHGTT
+69 TEVSTIFHGTT

-122 IPWQDRSLIE
+122 IPWQNRALIE
-132 RKFRRTVTCRLDSS
+132 RKFRKTIDCRLDSS
-146 GNEITPLD
+146 GNEIIPLN
-154 ESGILDHIQ
+154 ESSILDHLE
-163 FFNEHNVTSVL
+163 FFKNNNVNSIL
-174 IAFLFSFRNNA
+174 IAFLFSFRNNT
-185 HENRVLELVKHSMP
+185 HENHVLKIVKEQMP

-231 VTHYIDNLS
+231 VTNYIDNLS
-240 STLSK
+240 YNLRK
-245 ICPDAELR
+245 ICPESELR

-258 GGLATPEMIMRHP
+258 GGLATPEMIMEHP

-291 QKGMKNLITLD
+291 KKGMKNLITLD

-314 DGQLNEVSSRNAS
+314 NGQLNEVSSRNAS

-348 SIARVDFGGGF
+348 SIAKVDAGGGF

-380 TPTVTDANLVLG
+380 KPTVTDANLVLG

-402 RMTLNTK
+402 RMTLDTQ
-409 MAEKSLEGVS
+409 MAEKSLEKVS
-419 SILGS
+419 STLGS
-424 TINQTALGTVSVLN
+424 TINQTALGTISVLN

-476 EILGINEVI
+476 EILGIKEVI

-507 VRTLLMTKTK
+507 VRTLLMTKTQ
-517 FNLSIL
+517 FNLSFL
-523 NEMLSEMKRDLI
+523 NETLTEMKDDLI

-540 DKANTKLICFEAF
+540 DKADTKLISFEAF
-553 TDLRYVGQV
+553 TDLRYVGQG
-562 YELKVPLISDVLE
+562 YELKVPLNSDMLKPEHLE
-575 PHDLEKVWDAFHKQH
+575 EVWDAFHKQH
-590 KQEYGHNFSSAD
+590 KQEYGHNFTSAD

-609 LKAHLKNEDPYKKLN
+609 LKAHIKKENPYEELS
-624 FESSVSKNPSN
+624 FEGSFDEYSGR
-635 SDLTKKKVTFSSQ
+635 SDLTMKEVEFSVE
-648 GLPQSFET
+648 GKPQRFDT
-656 ELIDRNTLEVG
+656 EIIRRNNLAG
-667 SQKVGPNVVYQEDST
+667 GIQKMGPNVVYQQDST

-688 WSMSVDDD
+688 WTMSVYDD
-696 LTLRL
+696 LSLRL
-701 KKLDV
+701 RKLDN

>member
-1 MLTLYLW
+1 M
-8 EKEKKLYSI
+8 YSI

-26 DFFCLDHSNQK
+26 DFFCFDHSNQQTF
-37 SYVYKTASTPT
+37 VYKIASTPD
-48 DPSKAVCDGLETL
+48 DPSQAVCTGLEAL
-61 LKKYLIKP
+61 LTKYSIKP
-69 SEVSTIFHGTT
+69 TEVSTIFHGTT

-122 IPWQDRSLIE
+122 IPWQNRALIE
-132 RKFRRTVTCRLDSS
+132 RKFRKTIDCRLDSS
-146 GNEITPLD
+146 GNEIIPLN
-154 ESGILDHIQ
+154 ETSILDHLE
-163 FFNEHNVTSVL
+163 FFKNNNVNSIL
-174 IAFLFSFRNNA
+174 IAFLFSFRNNT
-185 HENRVLELVKHSMP
+185 HENHVLKIVKEQMP

-231 VTHYIDNLS
+231 VTNYIDNLS
-240 STLSK
+240 HNLRK
-245 ICPDAELR
+245 ICPDSELR

-258 GGLATPEMIMRHP
+258 GGLATPEMIMEHP

-291 QKGMKNLITLD
+291 KKGMKNLITLD

-314 DGQLNEVSSRNAS
+314 NGQLNEVSSRNAS

-348 SIARVDFGGGF
+348 SIAKVDAGGGF

-380 TPTVTDANLVLG
+380 KPTVTDANLVLG

-402 RMTLNTK
+402 RMTLDTQ
-409 MAEKSLEGVS
+409 MAEKSLEKVS
-419 SILGS
+419 STLGS
-424 TINQTALGTVSVLN
+424 TINQTALGTISVLN

-476 EILGINEVI
+476 EILGIKEVI

-507 VRTLLMTKTK
+507 VRTLLMTKTQ
-517 FNLSIL
+517 FNLSFL
-523 NEMLSEMKRDLI
+523 NETLTEMKDDLI
-535 SIFER
+535 SIFAR
-540 DKANTKLICFEAF
+540 DKADTKLISFEAF
-553 TDLRYVGQV
+553 TDLRYVGQG
-562 YELKVPLISDVLE
+562 YELKVPLNSDMLKPEHLE
-575 PHDLEKVWDAFHKQH
+575 EVWDAFHKQH
-590 KQEYGHNFSSAD
+590 KQEYGHNFTSAD

-609 LKAHLKNEDPYKKLN
+609 LKAYIKKENPYEELS
-624 FESSVSKNPSN
+624 FESSFDEYSGR
-635 SDLTKKKVTFSSQ
+635 SDLTMKEVEFSVE
-648 GLPQSFET
+648 GKPQRFDT
-656 ELIDRNTLEVG
+656 EIIWRNNLAG
-667 SQKVGPNVVYQEDST
+667 GIQKMGPNVVYQQDST

-688 WSMSVDDD
+688 WTMSVDDD
-696 LTLRL
+696 LSLRL
-701 KKLDV
+701 RKLDN

>member
-1 MLTLYLW
+1 MVHYTFI
-8 EKEKKLYSI
+8 KRKKKLYSI

-26 DFFCLDHSNQK
+26 DFFCFDHSDQK
-37 SYVYKTASTPT
+37 TFVYKTASTPD
-48 DPSKAVCDGLETL
+48 DPSKAVCAGLEAL
-61 LKKYLIKP
+61 LTKYSIKATD
-69 SEVSTIFHGTT
+69 VSTIFHGTT

-122 IPWQDRSLIE
+122 IPWQNRALIE
-132 RKFRRTVTCRLDSS
+132 RKFRKTVNCRLDSS
-146 GNEITPLD
+146 GNEISPLD
-154 ESGILDHIQ
+154 EKSILAHLE
-163 FFNEHNVTSVL
+163 FFDDNNVNSVL
-174 IAFLFSFRNNA
+174 IAFLFSYRNNA
-185 HENRVLELVKHSMP
+185 HERRVSELVRDQMP
-199 SAFVTTSSSV
+199 NAFVTTSSSV

-231 VTHYIDNLS
+231 VTGYIDNLS
-240 STLSK
+240 LTLKK
-245 ICPDAELR
+245 ICQNAELR

-291 QKGMKNLITLD
+291 KKKMKNLITLD

-327 IAGYPVQLPMID
+327 ISGYPVQLPMID

-348 SIARVDFGGGF
+348 SIARVDAGGGF
-359 KVGPESAGASPGPAC
+359 KVGPESAGAFPGPAC

-380 TPTVTDANLVLG
+380 KPTVTDANLVLG

-402 RMTLNTK
+402 RMTLDSQV
-409 MAEKSLEGVS
+409 AETSLKEVS
-419 SILGS
+419 STLGS
-424 TINQTALGTVSVLN
+424 NINQTALGTISVLN

-485 IPQNPGIMC
+485 VPQAPGIMC

-500 SRIEYHS
+500 SRVEYHS
-507 VRTLLMTKTK
+507 VKTLLMTKTQ
-517 FNLSIL
+517 FNLSTL
-523 NEMLSEMKRDLI
+523 NETLSEMKSDLT

-540 DKANTKLICFEAF
+540 DKANTKLIHFEAF
-553 TDLRYVGQV
+553 TDLRYVGQG
-562 YELKVPLISDVLE
+562 YELKVPLNSDILKLE
-575 PHDLEKVWDAFHKQH
+575 DLEQVWDAFHKQH
-590 KQEYGHNFSSAD
+590 KQEYGHNFLSAD

-609 LKAHLKNEDPYKKLN
+609 LKAQIKKENSSDEFSFENSIDKTVSRLN
-624 FESSVSKNPSN
+624 LPN
-635 SDLTKKKVTFSSQ
+635 TKVEFSID
-648 GLPQSFET
+648 GKPQSFET
-656 ELIDRNTLEVG
+656 EIIDRKTLTG
-667 SQKVGPNVVYQEDST
+667 GTQKAGPNVIYQEDST

-688 WSMSVDDD
+688 WTMSVDDD

-701 KKLDV
+701 RKLDN

>member
-1 MLTLYLW
+1 M
-8 EKEKKLYSI
+8 YSI

-26 DFFCLDHSNQK
+26 DFFCFDHSNQQTF
-37 SYVYKTASTPT
+37 VYKIASTPD
-48 DPSKAVCDGLETL
+48 DPSQAVCTGLEAL
-61 LKKYLIKP
+61 LTKYSIKP
-69 SEVSTIFHGTT
+69 TEVSTIFHGTT

-122 IPWQDRSLIE
+122 IPWQNRALIE
-132 RKFRRTVTCRLDSS
+132 RKFRKTIACRLDSS
-146 GNEITPLD
+146 GNEIIPLD
-154 ESGILDHIQ
+154 ETSILDHLE
-163 FFNEHNVTSVL
+163 FFKNNNVNSIL
-174 IAFLFSFRNNA
+174 IAFLFSFRNNT
-185 HENRVLELVKHSMP
+185 HENHVLKIVKEQMP

-231 VTHYIDNLS
+231 VTNYIDNLS
-240 STLSK
+240 FNLRK
-245 ICPDAELR
+245 ICPDSELR

-258 GGLATPEMIMRHP
+258 GGLATPEMIMEHP

-291 QKGMKNLITLD
+291 KKGMKNLITLD

-314 DGQLNEVSSRNAS
+314 NGQLNEVSSRNAS

-348 SIARVDFGGGF
+348 SIAKVDAGGGF

-380 TPTVTDANLVLG
+380 KPTVTDANLVLG

-402 RMTLNTK
+402 RMTLDTQ
-409 MAEKSLEGVS
+409 MAEKSLEKVS
-419 SILGS
+419 STLGS
-424 TINQTALGTVSVLN
+424 TINQTALGTISVLN

-463 FGGGGPLQAVGVA
+463 FGGGGPLQAVEVA
-476 EILGINEVI
+476 EILGIKEVI

-507 VRTLLMTKTK
+507 VRTLLMTKTQ
-517 FNLSIL
+517 FNLSFL
-523 NEMLSEMKRDLI
+523 NETLTEMKDDLI

-540 DKANTKLICFEAF
+540 DKADTKLISFEAF
-553 TDLRYVGQV
+553 TDLRYVGQG
-562 YELKVPLISDVLE
+562 YELKVPLNSDMLKPEHLE
-575 PHDLEKVWDAFHKQH
+575 EVWDAFHKQH
-590 KQEYGHNFSSAD
+590 KQEYGHNFTSAN

-609 LKAHLKNEDPYKKLN
+609 LKAHIKKENPYEELS
-624 FESSVSKNPSN
+624 FESSFDEYSGR
-635 SDLTKKKVTFSSQ
+635 SDLTMK
-648 GLPQSFET
+648 
-656 ELIDRNTLEVG
+656 EVG
-667 SQKVGPNVVYQEDST
+667 FSVEGKPQHFDTEIIRRNNLAGGIQKMGPNVVYQQDST

-688 WSMSVDDD
+688 WTMSVDDD
-696 LTLRL
+696 LSLRL
-701 KKLDV
+701 RKLDN

>member
-1 MLTLYLW
+1 M
-8 EKEKKLYSI
+8 YSI

-26 DFFCLDHSNQK
+26 DFFCFDQSNQK
-37 SYVYKTASTPT
+37 TFVYKTPSTSD
-48 DPSKAVCDGLETL
+48 DPSKAVCAGLEAL
-61 LKKYLIKP
+61 LTKYTIKATD
-69 SEVSTIFHGTT
+69 VSTIFHGTT

-122 IPWQDRSLIE
+122 IPWQNRALIE
-132 RKFRRTVTCRLDSS
+132 RKFRKTVNCRLDSS
-146 GNEITPLD
+146 GNEIAPLD
-154 ESGILDHIQ
+154 EKSILAHIE
-163 FFNEHNVTSVL
+163 FFKENSVNSVL
-174 IAFLFSFRNNA
+174 IAFLFSYINNA
-185 HENRVLELVKHSMP
+185 HEGRVLELVRDQMP

-231 VTHYIDNLS
+231 VTHYIDNL
-240 STLSK
+240 TLNLKK
-245 ICPDAELR
+245 ICQNAELR

-291 QKGMKNLITLD
+291 KKKMKNLITLD

-327 IAGYPVQLPMID
+327 ISGYPVQLPMID

-348 SIARVDFGGGF
+348 SVARVDAGGGF
-359 KVGPESAGASPGPAC
+359 KVGPESAGAYPGPAC

-380 TPTVTDANLVLG
+380 KPTVTDANLVLG

-402 RMTLNTK
+402 RMTLDSQ
-409 MAEKSLEGVS
+409 MAETSLKEVS
-419 SILGS
+419 STLES
-424 TINQTALGTVSVLN
+424 TINQTALGTISVLN

-500 SRIEYHS
+500 SRVEYHS
-507 VRTLLMTKTK
+507 VKTLLMTKTQ
-517 FNLSIL
+517 FNLSTL
-523 NEMLSEMKRDLI
+523 NETLSEMKSDLTL
-535 SIFER
+535 IFER
-540 DKANTKLICFEAF
+540 DKAETKLIRFEAF
-553 TDLRYVGQV
+553 TDLRYVGQG
-562 YELKVPLISDVLE
+562 YELKVPLNSNTLGTEHLE
-575 PHDLEKVWDAFHKQH
+575 QVWDAFHRQH
-590 KQEYGHNFSSAD
+590 KQEYGHNFLSAD

-609 LKAHLKNEDPYKKLN
+609 LKAHIISENSSGALSFENSTDETVSRLN
-624 FESSVSKNPSN
+624 LPNTNVE
-635 SDLTKKKVTFSSQ
+635 FSID
-648 GLPQSFET
+648 GKPQSFET
-656 ELIDRNTLEVG
+656 EIIDRKTLAG
-667 SQKVGPNVVYQEDST
+667 GAQKAGPNVIYQEDST
-682 TVVPPG
+682 IVVPPG
-688 WSMSVDDD
+688 WTMSVDDD

-701 KKLDV
+701 KKLDN

>member
-1 MLTLYLW
+1 
-8 EKEKKLYSI
+8 LYSI

-26 DFFCLDHSNQK
+26 DFFCFDHSDQK
-37 SYVYKTASTPT
+37 TFVYKTASTPD
-48 DPSKAVCDGLETL
+48 DPSKAVCAGLEAL
-61 LKKYLIKP
+61 LTKYSIKATD
-69 SEVSTIFHGTT
+69 VSTIFHGTT

-122 IPWQDRSLIE
+122 IPWQNRALIE
-132 RKFRRTVTCRLDSS
+132 RKFRKTVNCRLDSS

-154 ESGILDHIQ
+154 EKSILAHLE
-163 FFNEHNVTSVL
+163 FFEENNVNSVL
-174 IAFLFSFRNNA
+174 IAFLFSYRNNA
-185 HENRVLELVKHSMP
+185 HERRVSELVRDQMP
-199 SAFVTTSSSV
+199 NAFVTTSSSV

-231 VTHYIDNLS
+231 VTGYIDNLS
-240 STLSK
+240 LTLKK
-245 ICPDAELR
+245 ICQNAELR

-291 QKGMKNLITLD
+291 KKKMKNLITLD

-314 DGQLNEVSSRNAS
+314 NGQLNEVSSRNAS
-327 IAGYPVQLPMID
+327 ISGYPVQLPMID

-348 SIARVDFGGGF
+348 SIARVDAGGGF

-380 TPTVTDANLVLG
+380 KPTVTDANLVLG

-402 RMTLNTK
+402 RMTLDSQI
-409 MAEKSLEGVS
+409 AETSLKEVS
-419 SILGS
+419 STLGS
-424 TINQTALGTVSVLN
+424 NINQTALGTISVLN

-485 IPQNPGIMC
+485 VPQAPGIMC

-500 SRIEYHS
+500 SRVEYHS
-507 VRTLLMTKTK
+507 VKTLLMTKTQ
-517 FNLSIL
+517 FNLSTL
-523 NEMLSEMKRDLI
+523 NETLSEMKSYLT

-540 DKANTKLICFEAF
+540 DKADTKLICFEAF
-553 TDLRYVGQV
+553 TDLRYVGQG
-562 YELKVPLISDVLE
+562 YELKVPLNSDVLKLE
-575 PHDLEKVWDAFHKQH
+575 DLEQVWDAFHKQH
-590 KQEYGHNFSSAD
+590 KQEYGHNFLSAD

-609 LKAHLKNEDPYKKLN
+609 LKAQIKKENSSDEFSFENSIDETVSRLN
-624 FESSVSKNPSN
+624 LPN
-635 SDLTKKKVTFSSQ
+635 TKVEFSID
-648 GLPQSFET
+648 GKPQSFET
-656 ELIDRNTLEVG
+656 EIIDRKTLTG
-667 SQKVGPNVVYQEDST
+667 GTQKAGPNVIYQEDST

-688 WSMSVDDD
+688 WTMSVDDD

-701 KKLDV
+701 RKLDN

>member
-1 MLTLYLW
+1 M
-8 EKEKKLYSI
+8 YSI

-26 DFFCLDHSNQK
+26 DFFCFNQSNQK
-37 SYVYKTASTPT
+37 TFVYKTPSTSD
-48 DPSKAVCDGLETL
+48 DPSKAVCAGLEAL
-61 LKKYLIKP
+61 LTKYTIKATD
-69 SEVSTIFHGTT
+69 VSTIFHGTT

-122 IPWQDRSLIE
+122 IPWQNRALIE
-132 RKFRRTVTCRLDSS
+132 RKFRKTVNCRLDSS
-146 GNEITPLD
+146 GNEIAPLD
-154 ESGILDHIQ
+154 EKSILAHIE
-163 FFNEHNVTSVL
+163 FFKENSVNSVL
-174 IAFLFSFRNNA
+174 IAFLFSYRNNA
-185 HENRVLELVKHSMP
+185 HEGRVLELVRDQMP

-231 VTHYIDNLS
+231 VTHYIDNL
-240 STLSK
+240 TLNLKK
-245 ICPDAELR
+245 ICQNAELR

-291 QKGMKNLITLD
+291 KKKMKNLITLD

-327 IAGYPVQLPMID
+327 ISGYPVQLPMID

-348 SIARVDFGGGF
+348 SVARVDAGGGF
-359 KVGPESAGASPGPAC
+359 KVGPESAGAYPGPAC

-380 TPTVTDANLVLG
+380 KPTVTDANLVLG

-402 RMTLNTK
+402 RMTLDSQ
-409 MAEKSLEGVS
+409 MAETSLKEVS
-419 SILGS
+419 STLGS
-424 TINQTALGTVSVLN
+424 TINQTALGTISVLN

-500 SRIEYHS
+500 SRVEYHS
-507 VRTLLMTKTK
+507 VKTLLMTKTQ
-517 FNLSIL
+517 FNLSTL
-523 NEMLSEMKRDLI
+523 NETLSEMKSDLTL
-535 SIFER
+535 IFER
-540 DKANTKLICFEAF
+540 DKAETKLIRFEAF
-553 TDLRYVGQV
+553 TDLRYVGQG
-562 YELKVPLISDVLE
+562 YELKVPLNSNTLGTEHLE
-575 PHDLEKVWDAFHKQH
+575 QVWDAFHRQH
-590 KQEYGHNFSSAD
+590 KQEYGHNFLSAD

-609 LKAHLKNEDPYKKLN
+609 LKAHIISENSSGALSFENSTDETVSRLN
-624 FESSVSKNPSN
+624 LPNTNVE
-635 SDLTKKKVTFSSQ
+635 FSID
-648 GLPQSFET
+648 GKPQSFET
-656 ELIDRNTLEVG
+656 EIIDRKTLAG
-667 SQKVGPNVVYQEDST
+667 GAQKAGPNVIYQEDST
-682 TVVPPG
+682 IVVPPG
-688 WSMSVDDD
+688 WTMSVDDD

-701 KKLDV
+701 KKLDS

>member
-1 MLTLYLW
+1 M
-8 EKEKKLYSI
+8 YSI

-26 DFFCLDHSNQK
+26 DFFCFDQSNQK
-37 SYVYKTASTPT
+37 TFVYKTPSTSD
-48 DPSKAVCDGLETL
+48 DPSKAVCAGLEAL
-61 LKKYLIKP
+61 LTKYTIKATD
-69 SEVSTIFHGTT
+69 VSTIFHGTT

-122 IPWQDRSLIE
+122 IPWQNRALIE
-132 RKFRRTVTCRLDSS
+132 RKFRKTVNCRLDSS
-146 GNEITPLD
+146 GNEIAPLD
-154 ESGILDHIQ
+154 EKSILAHIE
-163 FFNEHNVTSVL
+163 FFKENSVNSVL
-174 IAFLFSFRNNA
+174 IAFLFSYRNNA
-185 HENRVLELVKHSMP
+185 HEGRVLELVRDQMP

-231 VTHYIDNLS
+231 VTHYIDNL
-240 STLSK
+240 TLNLKK
-245 ICPDAELR
+245 ICQNAELR

-291 QKGMKNLITLD
+291 KKKMKNLITLD

-348 SIARVDFGGGF
+348 SVARVDAGGGF
-359 KVGPESAGASPGPAC
+359 KVGPESAGAYPGPAC

-380 TPTVTDANLVLG
+380 KPTVTDANLVLG

-402 RMTLNTK
+402 RMTLDSQ
-409 MAEKSLEGVS
+409 MAETSLKEVS
-419 SILGS
+419 LTLGS
-424 TINQTALGTVSVLN
+424 TINQTALGTISVLN

-500 SRIEYHS
+500 SRVEYHS
-507 VRTLLMTKTK
+507 VKTLLMTKTQ
-517 FNLSIL
+517 FNLSTL
-523 NEMLSEMKRDLI
+523 NETLSEMKSDLTL
-535 SIFER
+535 IFER
-540 DKANTKLICFEAF
+540 DKAETKLIRFEAF
-553 TDLRYVGQV
+553 TDLRYVGQG
-562 YELKVPLISDVLE
+562 YELKVPLNSDILE
-575 PHDLEKVWDAFHKQH
+575 PEHLEQVWDAFHRQH
-590 KQEYGHNFSSAD
+590 KQEYGHNFLSAD

-609 LKAHLKNEDPYKKLN
+609 LKAHIISENSSGALSFENSTDETVSRLN
-624 FESSVSKNPSN
+624 LPNTNVE
-635 SDLTKKKVTFSSQ
+635 FSID
-648 GLPQSFET
+648 GKPQSFET
-656 ELIDRNTLEVG
+656 EIIDRKTLAG
-667 SQKVGPNVVYQEDST
+667 GAQKAGPNVIYQEDST
-682 TVVPPG
+682 IVVPPG
-688 WSMSVDDD
+688 WTMSVDDD

-701 KKLDV
+701 KKLDN

>member
-1 MLTLYLW
+1 M
-8 EKEKKLYSI
+8 YSI

-26 DFFCLDHSNQK
+26 DFFCFDQSNQK
-37 SYVYKTASTPT
+37 TFVYKTPSTSD
-48 DPSKAVCDGLETL
+48 DPSKAVCAGLEAL
-61 LKKYLIKP
+61 LTKYTIKATD
-69 SEVSTIFHGTT
+69 VSTIFHGTT

-122 IPWQDRSLIE
+122 IPWQNRALIE
-132 RKFRRTVTCRLDSS
+132 RKFRKTVNCRLDSS
-146 GNEITPLD
+146 GNEIAPLD
-154 ESGILDHIQ
+154 EKSILAHIE
-163 FFNEHNVTSVL
+163 FFKENSVNSVL
-174 IAFLFSFRNNA
+174 IAFLFSYRNNA
-185 HENRVLELVKHSMP
+185 HEGRVLELVRDQMP

-231 VTHYIDNLS
+231 VTHYIDNL
-240 STLSK
+240 TLNLKK
-245 ICPDAELR
+245 ICQNAELR

-291 QKGMKNLITLD
+291 KKKMKNLITLD

-327 IAGYPVQLPMID
+327 ISGYPVQLPMID

-348 SIARVDFGGGF
+348 SVARVDAGGGF
-359 KVGPESAGASPGPAC
+359 KVGPESAGAYPGPAC

-380 TPTVTDANLVLG
+380 KPTVTDANLVLG

-402 RMTLNTK
+402 RMTLDSR
-409 MAEKSLEGVS
+409 MAETSLKEIS
-419 SILGS
+419 STLGS
-424 TINQTALGTVSVLN
+424 TINQTALGTISVLN

-500 SRIEYHS
+500 SRVEYHS
-507 VRTLLMTKTK
+507 VKTLLMTKTQ
-517 FNLSIL
+517 FNLSTL
-523 NEMLSEMKRDLI
+523 NETLSEMKSDLTL
-535 SIFER
+535 IFER
-540 DKANTKLICFEAF
+540 DKAETKLIRFEAF
-553 TDLRYVGQV
+553 TDLRYVGQG
-562 YELKVPLISDVLE
+562 YELKVPLNSNTLGTEHLE
-575 PHDLEKVWDAFHKQH
+575 QVWDAFHRQH
-590 KQEYGHNFSSAD
+590 KQEYGHNFLSAD

-609 LKAHLKNEDPYKKLN
+609 LKAHIISENSSGALSFENSTDETVSRLN
-624 FESSVSKNPSN
+624 LPNTNVE
-635 SDLTKKKVTFSSQ
+635 FSID
-648 GLPQSFET
+648 GKPQSFET
-656 ELIDRNTLEVG
+656 EIIDRKTLAG
-667 SQKVGPNVVYQEDST
+667 GAQKAGPNVIYQEDST
-682 TVVPPG
+682 IVVPPG
-688 WSMSVDDD
+688 WIMSVDDD

-701 KKLDV
+701 KKLDN

>member
-1 MLTLYLW
+1 M
-8 EKEKKLYSI
+8 YSI

-26 DFFCLDHSNQK
+26 DFFCFDHSNQQTF
-37 SYVYKTASTPT
+37 VYKIASTPD
-48 DPSKAVCDGLETL
+48 DPSQAVCTGLEAL
-61 LKKYLIKP
+61 LTKYSIKP
-69 SEVSTIFHGTT
+69 TEVSTIFHGTT

-122 IPWQDRSLIE
+122 IPWQNRALIE
-132 RKFRRTVTCRLDSS
+132 RKFRKTIACRLDSS
-146 GNEITPLD
+146 GNEIIPLD
-154 ESGILDHIQ
+154 ETSILDHLE
-163 FFNEHNVTSVL
+163 FFKNNNVNSIL
-174 IAFLFSFRNNA
+174 IAFLFSFRNNT
-185 HENRVLELVKHSMP
+185 HENHVLKIVKEQMP

-231 VTHYIDNLS
+231 VTNYIDNLS
-240 STLSK
+240 FNLRK
-245 ICPDAELR
+245 ICPDSELR

-258 GGLATPEMIMRHP
+258 GGLATPEMIMEHP

-291 QKGMKNLITLD
+291 KKGMKNLITLD

-314 DGQLNEVSSRNAS
+314 NGQLNEVSSRNAS

-348 SIARVDFGGGF
+348 SIAKVDAGGGF

-380 TPTVTDANLVLG
+380 KPTVTDANLVLG

-402 RMTLNTK
+402 RMTLDTQ
-409 MAEKSLEGVS
+409 MAEKSLEKVS
-419 SILGS
+419 STLGS
-424 TINQTALGTVSVLN
+424 TINQTALGTISVLN

-463 FGGGGPLQAVGVA
+463 FGGGGPLQAVEVA
-476 EILGINEVI
+476 EILGIKEVI

-507 VRTLLMTKTK
+507 VRTLLMTKTQ
-517 FNLSIL
+517 FNLSFL
-523 NEMLSEMKRDLI
+523 NETLTEMKDDLI

-540 DKANTKLICFEAF
+540 DKADTKLISFEAF
-553 TDLRYVGQV
+553 TDLRYVGQG
-562 YELKVPLISDVLE
+562 YELKVPLNSDMLKPEHLE
-575 PHDLEKVWDAFHKQH
+575 EVWDAFHKQH
-590 KQEYGHNFSSAD
+590 KQEYGHNFTSAD

-609 LKAHLKNEDPYKKLN
+609 LKAHIKKENPYEELS
-624 FESSVSKNPSN
+624 FESSFDEYSGR
-635 SDLTKKKVTFSSQ
+635 SDLTMK
-648 GLPQSFET
+648 
-656 ELIDRNTLEVG
+656 EVG
-667 SQKVGPNVVYQEDST
+667 FSVEGKPQRFDTEIIRRNNLAGGIQKMGPNVVYQQDST

-688 WSMSVDDD
+688 WTMSVDDD
-696 LTLRL
+696 LSLRL
-701 KKLDV
+701 RKLDN

>member
-1 MLTLYLW
+1 M
-8 EKEKKLYSI
+8 YSI

-26 DFFCLDHSNQK
+26 DFFCFDHSNQQTF
-37 SYVYKTASTPT
+37 VYKIASTPD
-48 DPSKAVCDGLETL
+48 DPSQAVCTGLEDL
-61 LKKYLIKP
+61 LTKYSIKP
-69 SEVSTIFHGTT
+69 TEVSTIFHGTT

-122 IPWQDRSLIE
+122 IPWQNRALIE
-132 RKFRRTVTCRLDSS
+132 RKFRKTIDCRLDSS
-146 GNEITPLD
+146 GNEIIPLN
-154 ESGILDHIQ
+154 ETSILDHLE
-163 FFNEHNVTSVL
+163 FFKNNNVNSIL
-174 IAFLFSFRNNA
+174 IAFLFSFRNNT
-185 HENRVLELVKHSMP
+185 HENHVLKIVKEQMP

-231 VTHYIDNLS
+231 VTNYIDNLS
-240 STLSK
+240 YNLRK
-245 ICPDAELR
+245 ICPESELR

-258 GGLATPEMIMRHP
+258 GGLATPEMIMEHP

-291 QKGMKNLITLD
+291 KKGMKNLITLD

-314 DGQLNEVSSRNAS
+314 NGQLNEVSSRNAS

-348 SIARVDFGGGF
+348 SIAKVDAGGGF

-380 TPTVTDANLVLG
+380 KPTVTDANLVLG

-402 RMTLNTK
+402 RMTLDTQ
-409 MAEKSLEGVS
+409 MAEKSLEKVS
-419 SILGS
+419 STLGS
-424 TINQTALGTVSVLN
+424 TINQTALGTISVLN

-476 EILGINEVI
+476 EILGINDVI
-485 IPQNPGIMC
+485 IPHNSVIMC
-494 AFGLLI
+494 VFCLVI
-500 SRIEYHS
+500 SRFLYHS
-507 VRTLLMTKTK
+507 VRSLLMTKTQ
-517 FNLSIL
+517 FNLSFL
-523 NEMLSEMKRDLI
+523 NETLTEMKDDLI

-540 DKANTKLICFEAF
+540 DKADTKLISFEAF
-553 TDLRYVGQV
+553 TDLRYVGQG
-562 YELKVPLISDVLE
+562 YELKVPLNSDMLKPEHLE
-575 PHDLEKVWDAFHKQH
+575 EVWDAFHKQH
-590 KQEYGHNFSSAD
+590 KQEYGHNFTSAD

-609 LKAHLKNEDPYKKLN
+609 LKAHIKKENPYEELS
-624 FESSVSKNPSN
+624 FESSFDEYSGR
-635 SDLTKKKVTFSSQ
+635 SDLTMKEVEFSVE
-648 GLPQSFET
+648 GKPQRFDT
-656 ELIDRNTLEVG
+656 EIIRRNNLAG
-667 SQKVGPNVVYQEDST
+667 GIQKMGPNVVYQQDST

-688 WSMSVDDD
+688 WTMSVDDD
-696 LTLRL
+696 LSLRL
-701 KKLDV
+701 RKLDN

>member
-1 MLTLYLW
+1 M
-8 EKEKKLYSI
+8 YSI

-26 DFFCLDHSNQK
+26 DFFCFDHSNQQTF
-37 SYVYKTASTPT
+37 VYKIASTPD
-48 DPSKAVCDGLETL
+48 DPSQAVCTGLEAL
-61 LKKYLIKP
+61 LTKYSIKP
-69 SEVSTIFHGTT
+69 TEVSTIFHGTT

-122 IPWQDRSLIE
+122 IPWQNRALIE
-132 RKFRRTVTCRLDSS
+132 RKFRKTIDCRLDSS
-146 GNEITPLD
+146 GNEIIPLN
-154 ESGILDHIQ
+154 ETSILDHLE
-163 FFNEHNVTSVL
+163 FFKNNNVNSIL
-174 IAFLFSFRNNA
+174 IAFLFSFRNNT
-185 HENRVLELVKHSMP
+185 HENHVLKIVKEQMP

-231 VTHYIDNLS
+231 VTNYIDNLS
-240 STLSK
+240 HNLRK
-245 ICPDAELR
+245 ICPDSELR

-258 GGLATPEMIMRHP
+258 GGLATPEMIMEHP

-291 QKGMKNLITLD
+291 KKGMKNLITLD

-314 DGQLNEVSSRNAS
+314 NGQLNEVSSRNAS

-348 SIARVDFGGGF
+348 SIAKVDAGGGF

-380 TPTVTDANLVLG
+380 KPTVTDANLVLG

-402 RMTLNTK
+402 RMTLDTQ
-409 MAEKSLEGVS
+409 MAEKSLEKVS
-419 SILGS
+419 STLGS
-424 TINQTALGTVSVLN
+424 TINQTALGTISVLN

-476 EILGINEVI
+476 EILGIKEVI

-507 VRTLLMTKTK
+507 VRTLLMTKTQ
-517 FNLSIL
+517 FNLSFL
-523 NEMLSEMKRDLI
+523 NETLTEMKDDLI

-540 DKANTKLICFEAF
+540 DKADTKLISFEAF
-553 TDLRYVGQV
+553 TDLRYVGQG
-562 YELKVPLISDVLE
+562 YELKVPLNSDMLKPEHLE
-575 PHDLEKVWDAFHKQH
+575 QVWDAFHKQH
-590 KQEYGHNFSSAD
+590 KQEYGHNFTSAD

-609 LKAHLKNEDPYKKLN
+609 LKAHIKKENPYEELS
-624 FESSVSKNPSN
+624 FESSFDEYSGR
-635 SDLTKKKVTFSSQ
+635 SDLTMKEVEFSVE
-648 GLPQSFET
+648 GKPQRFDT
-656 ELIDRNTLEVG
+656 EIIRRNNLAG
-667 SQKVGPNVVYQEDST
+667 GIQKMGPNVVYQQDST

-688 WSMSVDDD
+688 WTMSVDDD
-696 LTLRL
+696 LSLRL
-701 KKLDV
+701 RKLDN

>member
-1 MLTLYLW
+1 M
-8 EKEKKLYSI
+8 YSI

-26 DFFCLDHSNQK
+26 DFFCFDHSNQK
-37 SYVYKTASTPT
+37 TFVYKTASTPD
-48 DPSKAVCDGLETL
+48 DPSKAVCVGLEAL
-61 LKKYLIKP
+61 LTKYSIKATD
-69 SEVSTIFHGTT
+69 VSTIFHGTT

-122 IPWQDRSLIE
+122 IPWQNRALIE
-132 RKFRRTVTCRLDSS
+132 RKFRKTVNCRLDSS

-154 ESGILDHIQ
+154 EKSILAHLE
-163 FFNEHNVTSVL
+163 FFEENNVNSVL
-174 IAFLFSFRNNA
+174 IAFLFSYRNNA
-185 HENRVLELVKHSMP
+185 HERRVLELVRDQMP
-199 SAFVTTSSSV
+199 NAFVTTSSSV

-231 VTHYIDNLS
+231 VTGYIDNLS
-240 STLSK
+240 LTLKK
-245 ICPDAELR
+245 ICQNAELR

-291 QKGMKNLITLD
+291 KKKMKNLITLD

-327 IAGYPVQLPMID
+327 ISGYPVQLPMID

-348 SIARVDFGGGF
+348 SIARVDAGGGF

-380 TPTVTDANLVLG
+380 KPTVTDANLVLG

-402 RMTLNTK
+402 RMTLDSQI
-409 MAEKSLEGVS
+409 AETSLKEVS
-419 SILGS
+419 STLGS
-424 TINQTALGTVSVLN
+424 TINQTALGTISVLN

-485 IPQNPGIMC
+485 VPQTPGIMC

-500 SRIEYHS
+500 SRVEYHS
-507 VRTLLMTKTK
+507 VKTLLMTKTQ
-517 FNLSIL
+517 FNLSTL
-523 NEMLSEMKRDLI
+523 NETLSEMKSDLT

-540 DKANTKLICFEAF
+540 DKADTKLIRFEAF
-553 TDLRYVGQV
+553 TDLRYVGQG
-562 YELKVPLISDVLE
+562 YELKVPLNSDVLKLE
-575 PHDLEKVWDAFHKQH
+575 DLEQVWDAFHKQH
-590 KQEYGHNFSSAD
+590 KQEYGHNFLSAD

-609 LKAHLKNEDPYKKLN
+609 LKAQIKKENSSDEFSFENSIDETVSRLN
-624 FESSVSKNPSN
+624 LP
-635 SDLTKKKVTFSSQ
+635 DTKVEFSID
-648 GLPQSFET
+648 GKPQSFET
-656 ELIDRNTLEVG
+656 EIIDRKTLTG
-667 SQKVGPNVVYQEDST
+667 GAQKAGPNVIYQEDST

-688 WSMSVDDD
+688 WTMSVDDD

-701 KKLDV
+701 RKLDN

>member
-1 MLTLYLW
+1 M
-8 EKEKKLYSI
+8 YSI

-26 DFFCLDHSNQK
+26 DFFCFNHSNQQTF
-37 SYVYKTASTPT
+37 VYKIASTPE
-48 DPSKAVCDGLETL
+48 DPSEAVCAGLEAL
-61 LKKYLIKP
+61 LTKYSIKP
-69 SEVSTIFHGTT
+69 TEVSTIFHGTT

-122 IPWQDRSLIE
+122 IPWQNRPLIE
-132 RKFRRTVTCRLDSS
+132 RKFRKTIACRFDSS
-146 GNEITPLD
+146 GNEIIPLD
-154 ESGILDHIQ
+154 ETSVLDHVE
-163 FFNEHNVTSVL
+163 FFKNNNVNSIL
-174 IAFLFSFRNNA
+174 IAFLFSYRNNA
-185 HENRVLELVKHSMP
+185 HENHVLKIVKEQMP

-231 VTHYIDNLS
+231 VTNYIYNLS
-240 STLSK
+240 HNLRK
-245 ICPDAELR
+245 ICPDSELR

-258 GGLATPEMIMRHP
+258 GGLATPEMIMQHP

-291 QKGMKNLITLD
+291 KKGMKNLITLD

-314 DGQLNEVSSRNAS
+314 HGKLNEVSSRNAS

-348 SIARVDFGGGF
+348 SIAKVDAGGGF

-374 YNLGGS
+374 YNIGGS
-380 TPTVTDANLVLG
+380 KPTVTDANLVLG

-402 RMTLNTK
+402 RMTLDTQ
-409 MAEKSLEGVS
+409 MAEKSLEKVS
-419 SILGS
+419 TTLGS
-424 TINQTALGTVSVLN
+424 TINQTALGTISVLN

-476 EILGINEVI
+476 EILGIKEVI

-507 VRTLLMTKTK
+507 VRTLLMTKTQ
-517 FNLSIL
+517 FNLSFLNETL
-523 NEMLSEMKRDLI
+523 NEMKDELI

-540 DKANTKLICFEAF
+540 DKADTKLISFEAF
-553 TDLRYVGQV
+553 TDLRYVGQG
-562 YELKVPLISDVLE
+562 YELKVSLNSDIIKPEHLE
-575 PHDLEKVWDAFHKQH
+575 QVWNDFHEQH
-590 KQEYGHNFSSAD
+590 KQEYGHSFTSAD

-609 LKAHLKNEDPYKKLN
+609 LKAHIKKEKPYEELS
-624 FESSVSKNPSN
+624 FESSFDETVSRLNLPN
-635 SDLTKKKVTFSSQ
+635 AKVEFNIDGKS
-648 GLPQSFET
+648 QSFEA
-656 ELIDRNTLEVG
+656 EIIDRRFLAEGTH
-667 SQKVGPNVVYQEDST
+667 KVGPTIIYQEDST
-682 TVVPPG
+682 TVAPPG
-688 WSMSVDDD
+688 WKMSVDDD

-701 KKLDV
+701 KKLD
-706 NNE
+706 NRNE

>member
-1 MLTLYLW
+1 M
-8 EKEKKLYSI
+8 YSI

-26 DFFCLDHSNQK
+26 DFFCFDHSNQQTF
-37 SYVYKTASTPT
+37 VYKIASTPD
-48 DPSKAVCDGLETL
+48 DPSQAVCTGLEAL
-61 LKKYLIKP
+61 LTKYSIKP
-69 SEVSTIFHGTT
+69 TEVSTIFHGTT

-122 IPWQDRSLIE
+122 IPWQNRALIE
-132 RKFRRTVTCRLDSS
+132 RKFRKTIDCRLDSS
-146 GNEITPLD
+146 GNEIIPLD
-154 ESGILDHIQ
+154 ETSILDHLE
-163 FFNEHNVTSVL
+163 FFKNNNVNSIL
-174 IAFLFSFRNNA
+174 IAFLFSFRNNT
-185 HENRVLELVKHSMP
+185 HENHVLKIVKEQMP

-231 VTHYIDNLS
+231 VTNYIDNLS
-240 STLSK
+240 YNLRK
-245 ICPDAELR
+245 ICPESELR

-258 GGLATPEMIMRHP
+258 GGLATPEMIMEHP

-291 QKGMKNLITLD
+291 KKGMKNLITLD

-314 DGQLNEVSSRNAS
+314 NGQLNEVSSRNAS

-348 SIARVDFGGGF
+348 SIAKVDAGGGF

-380 TPTVTDANLVLG
+380 KPTVTDANLVLG

-402 RMTLNTK
+402 RMTLDTQ
-409 MAEKSLEGVS
+409 MAEKSLEKVS
-419 SILGS
+419 STLGS
-424 TINQTALGTVSVLN
+424 TINQTALGTISVLN

-476 EILGINEVI
+476 EILGIKEVI

-507 VRTLLMTKTK
+507 VRTLLMTKTQ
-517 FNLSIL
+517 FNLSFL
-523 NEMLSEMKRDLI
+523 NETLTEMKDDLI

-540 DKANTKLICFEAF
+540 DKADTKLISFEAF
-553 TDLRYVGQV
+553 TDLRYVGQG
-562 YELKVPLISDVLE
+562 YELKVPLNSDMLKPEHLE
-575 PHDLEKVWDAFHKQH
+575 EVWDAFHKQH
-590 KQEYGHNFSSAD
+590 KQEYGHNFTSAD

-609 LKAHLKNEDPYKKLN
+609 LKAHIKKENPYEELS
-624 FESSVSKNPSN
+624 FESSFDEYSGR
-635 SDLTKKKVTFSSQ
+635 SDLTMKEVEFSVEGKHQ
-648 GLPQSFET
+648 RFDT
-656 ELIDRNTLEVG
+656 EIIRRNNLAG
-667 SQKVGPNVVYQEDST
+667 GIQKMGPNVVYQQDST

-688 WSMSVDDD
+688 WTMSVDDD
-696 LTLRL
+696 LSLRL
-701 KKLDV
+701 RKLDN

>member
-1 MLTLYLW
+1 M
-8 EKEKKLYSI
+8 YSI

-26 DFFCLDHSNQK
+26 DFFCFDQSNQK
-37 SYVYKTASTPT
+37 TFVYKTPSTSD
-48 DPSKAVCDGLETL
+48 DPSKAVCAGLEAL
-61 LKKYLIKP
+61 LTKYTIKATD
-69 SEVSTIFHGTT
+69 VSTIFHGTT

-122 IPWQDRSLIE
+122 IPWQNRALIE
-132 RKFRRTVTCRLDSS
+132 RKFRKTVNCRLDSS
-146 GNEITPLD
+146 GNEIAPLD
-154 ESGILDHIQ
+154 EKSILDHIE
-163 FFNEHNVTSVL
+163 FFKENTVNSVL
-174 IAFLFSFRNNA
+174 IAFLFSYRNNA
-185 HENRVLELVKHSMP
+185 HESRVLELVRDQMP

-231 VTHYIDNLS
+231 VTHYIDNL
-240 STLSK
+240 TLNLKK
-245 ICPDAELR
+245 ICKNAELR

-291 QKGMKNLITLD
+291 KKKMKNLITLD

-348 SIARVDFGGGF
+348 SVARVDAGGGF
-359 KVGPESAGASPGPAC
+359 KVGPESAGAYPGPAC

-380 TPTVTDANLVLG
+380 KPTVTDANLVLG
-392 RLLGD
+392 RLLAD

-402 RMTLNTK
+402 RMTLDLQ
-409 MAEKSLEGVS
+409 MAETSLKEVS
-419 SILGS
+419 STLGS
-424 TINQTALGTVSVLN
+424 TINQTALGTISVLN

-500 SRIEYHS
+500 SQVEYHS
-507 VRTLLMTKTK
+507 VKTLLMTKTQ
-517 FNLSIL
+517 FNLSTL
-523 NEMLSEMKRDLI
+523 NETLSEMKSDLTL
-535 SIFER
+535 IFER
-540 DKANTKLICFEAF
+540 DKAETKLIRFEAF
-553 TDLRYVGQV
+553 TDLRYVGQG
-562 YELKVPLISDVLE
+562 YELKVPLNSDVLE
-575 PHDLEKVWDAFHKQH
+575 LQHLEQVWDAFHRQH
-590 KQEYGHNFSSAD
+590 KQEYGHNFLSAD

-609 LKAHLKNEDPYKKLN
+609 LKAHIINKNSSGSLSFENSTDEPVSHLN
-624 FESSVSKNPSN
+624 LPNTNVE
-635 SDLTKKKVTFSSQ
+635 FSID
-648 GLPQSFET
+648 GKPQSFET
-656 ELIDRNTLEVG
+656 EIIDRKTLAG
-667 SQKVGPNVVYQEDST
+667 GAQKAGPNVIYQEDST
-682 TVVPPG
+682 IVVPPG
-688 WSMSVDDD
+688 WTMSVDDD

-701 KKLDV
+701 KKLDN

>member
-1 MLTLYLW
+1 M
-8 EKEKKLYSI
+8 YSI

-26 DFFCLDHSNQK
+26 DFFCFNQSNQK
-37 SYVYKTASTPT
+37 TFVYKTPSTSD
-48 DPSKAVCDGLETL
+48 DPSKAVCAGLEAL
-61 LKKYLIKP
+61 LTKYTIKATD
-69 SEVSTIFHGTT
+69 VSTIFHGTT

-122 IPWQDRSLIE
+122 IPWQNRALIE
-132 RKFRRTVTCRLDSS
+132 RKFRKTVNCRLDSS
-146 GNEITPLD
+146 GNEIAPLD
-154 ESGILDHIQ
+154 EKSILAHIE
-163 FFNEHNVTSVL
+163 FFKENSVNSVL
-174 IAFLFSFRNNA
+174 IAFLFSYRNNA
-185 HENRVLELVKHSMP
+185 HEGRVLELVRDQMP

-231 VTHYIDNLS
+231 VTHYIDNL
-240 STLSK
+240 TLNLKK
-245 ICPDAELR
+245 ICQNAELR

-291 QKGMKNLITLD
+291 KKKMKNLITLD

-327 IAGYPVQLPMID
+327 ISGYPVQLPMID

-348 SIARVDFGGGF
+348 SVARVDAGGGF
-359 KVGPESAGASPGPAC
+359 KVGPESAGAYPGPAC

-380 TPTVTDANLVLG
+380 KPTVTDANLVLG

-402 RMTLNTK
+402 RMTLDSQ
-409 MAEKSLEGVS
+409 MAETSLKEVS
-419 SILGS
+419 LTLGS
-424 TINQTALGTVSVLN
+424 TINQTALGTISVLN

-500 SRIEYHS
+500 SRVEYHS
-507 VRTLLMTKTK
+507 VKTLLMTKTQ
-517 FNLSIL
+517 FNLSTL
-523 NEMLSEMKRDLI
+523 NETLSEMKSDLTL
-535 SIFER
+535 IFER
-540 DKANTKLICFEAF
+540 DKAETKLIRFEAF
-553 TDLRYVGQV
+553 TDLRYVGQG
-562 YELKVPLISDVLE
+562 YELKVPLNSNTLGPEHLE
-575 PHDLEKVWDAFHKQH
+575 QVWDAFHRQH
-590 KQEYGHNFSSAD
+590 KQEYGHNFLSAD

-609 LKAHLKNEDPYKKLN
+609 LKAHIISENSSGALSFENSTDETVSRLN
-624 FESSVSKNPSN
+624 LPNTNVE
-635 SDLTKKKVTFSSQ
+635 FSID
-648 GLPQSFET
+648 GKPQSFET
-656 ELIDRNTLEVG
+656 EIIDRKTLAG
-667 SQKVGPNVVYQEDST
+667 GAQKAGPNVIYQEDST
-682 TVVPPG
+682 IVVPPG
-688 WSMSVDDD
+688 WTMSVDDD

-701 KKLDV
+701 KKLDN

>member
-1 MLTLYLW
+1 M
-8 EKEKKLYSI
+8 YSI

-26 DFFCLDHSNQK
+26 DFFCFNQSNQK
-37 SYVYKTASTPT
+37 TFVYKTPSTSD
-48 DPSKAVCDGLETL
+48 DPSKAVCAGLEAL
-61 LKKYLIKP
+61 LTKYTIKATD
-69 SEVSTIFHGTT
+69 VSTIFHGTT

-122 IPWQDRSLIE
+122 IPWQNRALIE
-132 RKFRRTVTCRLDSS
+132 RKFRKTVNCRLDSS
-146 GNEITPLD
+146 GNEIAPLD
-154 ESGILDHIQ
+154 EKSILAHIE
-163 FFNEHNVTSVL
+163 FFKENSVNSVL
-174 IAFLFSFRNNA
+174 IAFLFSYRNNA
-185 HENRVLELVKHSMP
+185 HEGRVLELVRDQMP

-231 VTHYIDNLS
+231 VTHYIDNL
-240 STLSK
+240 TLNLKK
-245 ICPDAELR
+245 ICQNAELR

-291 QKGMKNLITLD
+291 KKKMKNLITLD

-327 IAGYPVQLPMID
+327 ISGYPVQLPMID

-348 SIARVDFGGGF
+348 SVARVDAGGGF
-359 KVGPESAGASPGPAC
+359 KVGPESAGAYPGPAC

-380 TPTVTDANLVLG
+380 KPTVTDANLVLG

-402 RMTLNTK
+402 RMTLDSQ
-409 MAEKSLEGVS
+409 MAETSLKEVS
-419 SILGS
+419 LTLGS
-424 TINQTALGTVSVLN
+424 TINQTALGTISVLN

-500 SRIEYHS
+500 SQVEYHS
-507 VRTLLMTKTK
+507 VKTLLMTKTQ
-517 FNLSIL
+517 FNLSTL
-523 NEMLSEMKRDLI
+523 NETLSEMKSDLTL
-535 SIFER
+535 IFER
-540 DKANTKLICFEAF
+540 DKAETKLIRFEAF
-553 TDLRYVGQV
+553 TDLRYVGQG
-562 YELKVPLISDVLE
+562 YELKVPLNSNTLGTEHLE
-575 PHDLEKVWDAFHKQH
+575 QVWDAFHRQH
-590 KQEYGHNFSSAD
+590 KQEYGHNFLSAD

-609 LKAHLKNEDPYKKLN
+609 LKAHIISENSSGALSFENSTDETVSRLN
-624 FESSVSKNPSN
+624 LPNTNVE
-635 SDLTKKKVTFSSQ
+635 FSID
-648 GLPQSFET
+648 GKPQSFET
-656 ELIDRNTLEVG
+656 EIIDRKTLAG
-667 SQKVGPNVVYQEDST
+667 GAQKAGPNVIYQEDST
-682 TVVPPG
+682 IVVPPG
-688 WSMSVDDD
+688 WTMSVDDD

-701 KKLDV
+701 KKLDN

>member
-1 MLTLYLW
+1 M
-8 EKEKKLYSI
+8 YSI

-26 DFFCLDHSNQK
+26 DFFCFNHSNQQTF
-37 SYVYKTASTPT
+37 VYKIASTPE
-48 DPSKAVCDGLETL
+48 DPSEAVCAGLEAL
-61 LKKYLIKP
+61 LTKYSIKP
-69 SEVSTIFHGTT
+69 TEVSTIFHGTT

-122 IPWQDRSLIE
+122 IPWQNRPLIE
-132 RKFRRTVTCRLDSS
+132 RKFRKTIACRFDSS
-146 GNEITPLD
+146 GNEIIPLD
-154 ESGILDHIQ
+154 ETSVLDHVE
-163 FFNEHNVTSVL
+163 FFKNNNVNSIL
-174 IAFLFSFRNNA
+174 IAFLFSYRNNA
-185 HENRVLELVKHSMP
+185 HENHVLKIVKEQMP

-231 VTHYIDNLS
+231 VTNYIYNLS
-240 STLSK
+240 HNLRK
-245 ICPDAELR
+245 ICPDSELR

-258 GGLATPEMIMRHP
+258 GGLATPEMIMQHP

-291 QKGMKNLITLD
+291 KKGMKNLITLY

-314 DGQLNEVSSRNAS
+314 HGKLNEVSSRNAS

-348 SIARVDFGGGF
+348 SIAKVDAGGGF

-374 YNLGGS
+374 YNIGGS
-380 TPTVTDANLVLG
+380 KPTVTDANLVLG

-402 RMTLNTK
+402 RMTLDTH
-409 MAEKSLEGVS
+409 MAEKSLEKVS
-419 SILGS
+419 TTLGS
-424 TINQTALGTVSVLN
+424 TINQTALGTISVLN

-476 EILGINEVI
+476 EILGIKEVI

-507 VRTLLMTKTK
+507 VRTLLMTKTQ
-517 FNLSIL
+517 FNLSFLNETL
-523 NEMLSEMKRDLI
+523 NEMKDELI

-540 DKANTKLICFEAF
+540 DKADTKLISFEAF
-553 TDLRYVGQV
+553 TDLRYVGQG
-562 YELKVPLISDVLE
+562 YELKVSLNSDIIKPEHLE
-575 PHDLEKVWDAFHKQH
+575 QVWNDFHEQH
-590 KQEYGHNFSSAD
+590 KQEYGHSFTSAD

-609 LKAHLKNEDPYKKLN
+609 LKAHIKKEKPYEELS
-624 FESSVSKNPSN
+624 FESSFDETVSRLNLPN
-635 SDLTKKKVTFSSQ
+635 AKVEFNIDGKS
-648 GLPQSFET
+648 QSFEA
-656 ELIDRNTLEVG
+656 EIIDRRFLAEGTH
-667 SQKVGPNVVYQEDST
+667 KVGPTIIYQEDST
-682 TVVPPG
+682 TVAPPG
-688 WSMSVDDD
+688 WKMSVDDD

-701 KKLDV
+701 KKLD
-706 NNE
+706 NRNE

>member
-1 MLTLYLW
+1 M
-8 EKEKKLYSI
+8 YSI

-26 DFFCLDHSNQK
+26 DFFCFDHSDQK
-37 SYVYKTASTPT
+37 TFVYKTASTPD
-48 DPSKAVCDGLETL
+48 DPSKAVCAGLEAL
-61 LKKYLIKP
+61 LTKYSIKATD
-69 SEVSTIFHGTT
+69 VSTIFHGTT

-122 IPWQDRSLIE
+122 IPWQNRALIE
-132 RKFRRTVTCRLDSS
+132 RKFRKTVNCRLDSS

-154 ESGILDHIQ
+154 EKSILAHLE
-163 FFNEHNVTSVL
+163 FFEENNVNSVL
-174 IAFLFSFRNNA
+174 IAFLFSYRNNA
-185 HENRVLELVKHSMP
+185 HERRVSELVRDQMP
-199 SAFVTTSSSV
+199 NAFVTTSSSV

-231 VTHYIDNLS
+231 VTGYIDNLS
-240 STLSK
+240 LTLKK
-245 ICPDAELR
+245 ICQNAELR

-291 QKGMKNLITLD
+291 KKKMKNLITLD

-327 IAGYPVQLPMID
+327 ISGYPVQLPMID

-348 SIARVDFGGGF
+348 SIARVDAGGGF

-380 TPTVTDANLVLG
+380 KPTVTDANLVLG

-402 RMTLNTK
+402 RMTLDSQI
-409 MAEKSLEGVS
+409 AETSLKEVS
-419 SILGS
+419 STLGS
-424 TINQTALGTVSVLN
+424 NINQTALGTISVLN

-485 IPQNPGIMC
+485 VPQAPGIMC

-500 SRIEYHS
+500 SRVEYHS
-507 VRTLLMTKTK
+507 VKTLLMTKTQ
-517 FNLSIL
+517 FNLSTL
-523 NEMLSEMKRDLI
+523 NETLSEMKSYLT

-540 DKANTKLICFEAF
+540 DKADTKLICFEAF
-553 TDLRYVGQV
+553 TDLRYVGQG
-562 YELKVPLISDVLE
+562 YELKVPLNSDVLKLE
-575 PHDLEKVWDAFHKQH
+575 DLEQVWDAFHKQH
-590 KQEYGHNFSSAD
+590 KQEYGHNFLSAD

-609 LKAHLKNEDPYKKLN
+609 LKAQIKKENSSDEFSFENSIDETVSRLN
-624 FESSVSKNPSN
+624 LPN
-635 SDLTKKKVTFSSQ
+635 TKVEFSID
-648 GLPQSFET
+648 GKPQSFET
-656 ELIDRNTLEVG
+656 EIIDRKTLTG
-667 SQKVGPNVVYQEDST
+667 GTQKAGPNVIYQEDST

-688 WSMSVDDD
+688 WTMSVDDD

-701 KKLDV
+701 RKLDN

>member
-1 MLTLYLW
+1 M
-8 EKEKKLYSI
+8 YSI

-26 DFFCLDHSNQK
+26 DFFCFDHSNQK
-37 SYVYKTASTPT
+37 TFVYKTASTPD
-48 DPSKAVCDGLETL
+48 DPSKAVCAGLEAL
-61 LKKYLIKP
+61 LTKYSIKATD
-69 SEVSTIFHGTT
+69 VSTIFHGTT

-122 IPWQDRSLIE
+122 IPWQNRALIE
-132 RKFRRTVTCRLDSS
+132 RKFRKTVNCRLDSS

-154 ESGILDHIQ
+154 EKSILDHLE
-163 FFNEHNVTSVL
+163 FFEENNVNSVL
-174 IAFLFSFRNNA
+174 IAFLFSYRNNA
-185 HENRVLELVKHSMP
+185 HERRVLELVRDQMP
-199 SAFVTTSSSV
+199 NAFVTTSSSV

-231 VTHYIDNLS
+231 VTGYIDNLS
-240 STLSK
+240 LTLKK
-245 ICPDAELR
+245 ICQNAELR

-291 QKGMKNLITLD
+291 KKKMKNLITLD

-327 IAGYPVQLPMID
+327 ISGYPVQLPMID

-348 SIARVDFGGGF
+348 SIARVDAGGGF

-380 TPTVTDANLVLG
+380 KPTVTDANLVLG

-402 RMTLNTK
+402 RMTLDSQI
-409 MAEKSLEGVS
+409 AETSLKEVS
-419 SILGS
+419 STLGS
-424 TINQTALGTVSVLN
+424 NINQTALGTISVLN

-485 IPQNPGIMC
+485 VPQTPGIMC

-500 SRIEYHS
+500 SRVEYHS
-507 VRTLLMTKTK
+507 VKTLLMTKTQ
-517 FNLSIL
+517 FNLSTL
-523 NEMLSEMKRDLI
+523 NETLSEMKSDLT

-540 DKANTKLICFEAF
+540 DKADTKLIRFEAF
-553 TDLRYVGQV
+553 TDLRYVGQG
-562 YELKVPLISDVLE
+562 YELKVPLNSDVLKPE
-575 PHDLEKVWDAFHKQH
+575 NLEQVWDAFHKQH
-590 KQEYGHNFSSAD
+590 KQEYGHNFLSAD

-609 LKAHLKNEDPYKKLN
+609 LKAQIKKENSSDEFSFENSIDETVSRLN
-624 FESSVSKNPSN
+624 LPS
-635 SDLTKKKVTFSSQ
+635 TKVEFSID
-648 GLPQSFET
+648 GKPQSFET
-656 ELIDRNTLEVG
+656 EIIDRKTLTG
-667 SQKVGPNVVYQEDST
+667 GTQKVGPNVIYQEDST

-688 WSMSVDDD
+688 WTMSVDDD

-701 KKLDV
+701 RKLDN

>member
-1 MLTLYLW
+1 M
-8 EKEKKLYSI
+8 YSI

-26 DFFCLDHSNQK
+26 DFFCLDHSNQQTF
-37 SYVYKTASTPT
+37 VYKIASTPD
-48 DPSKAVCDGLETL
+48 DPSQAVCTGLEAL
-61 LKKYLIKP
+61 LTKYSIKP
-69 SEVSTIFHGTT
+69 TEVSTIFHGTT

-122 IPWQDRSLIE
+122 IPWQNRALIE
-132 RKFRRTVTCRLDSS
+132 RKFRKTIDCRLDSS
-146 GNEITPLD
+146 GNEIIPLD
-154 ESGILDHIQ
+154 ETSILDHLE
-163 FFNEHNVTSVL
+163 FFKNNNVNSIL
-174 IAFLFSFRNNA
+174 IAFLFSFRNNT
-185 HENRVLELVKHSMP
+185 HENHVLKIVKEQMP

-231 VTHYIDNLS
+231 VTNYIDNLS
-240 STLSK
+240 HNLRK
-245 ICPDAELR
+245 ICPDSELR

-258 GGLATPEMIMRHP
+258 GGLATPEMIMEHP

-278 LVAGANAGLWLAS
+278 LVAGANAGLWIAS
-291 QKGMKNLITLD
+291 KKGMKNLITLD

-314 DGQLNEVSSRNAS
+314 NGQLNEVSSRNAS

-348 SIARVDFGGGF
+348 SIAKVDAGGGF

-380 TPTVTDANLVLG
+380 KPTVTDANLVLG

-402 RMTLNTK
+402 RMTLDTQ
-409 MAEKSLEGVS
+409 MAEKSLEKVS
-419 SILGS
+419 STLGS
-424 TINQTALGTVSVLN
+424 TINQTALGTISVLN

-476 EILGINEVI
+476 EILGIKEVI

-507 VRTLLMTKTK
+507 VRTLLMTKTQ
-517 FNLSIL
+517 FNLSFL
-523 NEMLSEMKRDLI
+523 NETLTEMKDDLI

-540 DKANTKLICFEAF
+540 DKADTKLISFEAF
-553 TDLRYVGQV
+553 TDLRYVGQG
-562 YELKVPLISDVLE
+562 YELKVPLNSDMLKPEHLE
-575 PHDLEKVWDAFHKQH
+575 EVWDAFHKQH
-590 KQEYGHNFSSAD
+590 KQEYGHNFTSAD

-609 LKAHLKNEDPYKKLN
+609 LKAHIKKENPYEELS
-624 FESSVSKNPSN
+624 FESSFDEYSGR
-635 SDLTKKKVTFSSQ
+635 SDLTMKEVEFSVE
-648 GLPQSFET
+648 GKPQRFDT
-656 ELIDRNTLEVG
+656 EIIRRNNLAG
-667 SQKVGPNVVYQEDST
+667 GIQKMGPNVVYQQDST

-688 WSMSVDDD
+688 WTMSVDDD
-696 LTLRL
+696 LSLRL
-701 KKLDV
+701 RKLDN